1 MASESGSVI
10 IKITGDDTDFKEK
23 VNGLGKTVQSGV
35 GKLGNVAKT
44 AAVAV
49 GGAMVA
55 MGGYAIKVGS
65 DFESAMSNVAA
76 ISGATGDDLQMLED
90 TAREMGATTQ
100 FSATE
105 AANALSYMALAG
117 WDANQSASALP
128 GVLNLAAASGMDLAS
143 ASDMVTDYMSAFGM
157 SCEQSGYFADM
168 LAYAQSNANTTAEL
182 LGESYKNCAA
192 NMAAAGQDVET
203 TTSLLSMMAN
213 QGLKGSEAG
222 TALAAVMRDLTAKM
236 SDGAI
241 KIGDTSVAVQDANGN
256 YRDLTDIL
264 QDVESATNGMGDA
277 EKAAAL
283 SSTFT
288 ADSIKG
294 LNLILNAGVDSAA
307 DFEEQLR
314 KSAGT
319 AEQMADTMNDNLAG
333 AIKSLK
339 SRFEDL
345 GIEIY
350 QSFENPLKNVV
361 GVVTESIGKITSGL
375 KTGSFE
381 GMFDQIGN
389 LAQLGAHQLRAQ
401 APAMAKAASE
411 MITSFTNGLIQ
422 GIPSAMS
429 TLTSTLAT
437 LIPLIAQVLT
447 AAIPQLV
454 SVGGTIVSSLAQSIM
469 TLLPV
474 LTSSA
479 VEMINSL
486 ASGLA
491 QGVPNFL
498 SQALPMLTQFT
509 ESLREN
515 AGLLIDAG
523 LNLILQLAQGIAN
536 SLPTLIEYIPQIVTN
551 IAGIIND
558 NAPTILA
565 TGVQVITTLALGLIQ
580 ALPALIASLP
590 NIILAIVNVFS
601 AFNWIS
607 LGQLIVNGIKNGV
620 ALLGTAL
627 KSAGTAAANAFKA
640 INWAGVGQA
649 AINFIRSAISGAA
662 GLVSSGLRSVGTQA
676 MNAFRSINWASVGRA
691 AINFI
696 KSAITGAASLVA
708 SALRAAA
715 TAGMNAF
722 KSVNWGSVGRQIING
737 IINGIKGAASM
748 LLNSLKNL
756 AKNALDAA
764 KSALGI
770 KSPSRRFRDLV
781 GKFIPLGIAA
791 GVDKYSGTA
800 AEAVSN
806 MSGKLTDAANVS
818 ALNGKLKAAVNAQS
832 LNMTAQ
838 LSGGNTPAP
847 GNQNNPAIVYIT
859 YAPEQKFDEP
869 ITLAQRESMNR
880 RDARRIE
887 RLVKNA

>member
-10 IKITGDDTDFKEK
+10 IKIEGDDTDFKSK
-23 VNGLGKTVQSGV
+23 VNGLGKTAESGV
-35 GKLGNVAKT
+35 SKLGNVVKT
-44 AAVAV
+44 AAVGI

-55 MGGYAIKVGS
+55 IGGYAIKVGS

-76 ISGATGDDLQMLED
+76 ISGATGDDLQMLKD
-90 TAREMGATTQ
+90 TAQEMGATTQ

-128 GVLNLAAASGMDLAS
+128 GVLNLAAASGMELAS

-203 TTSLLSMMAN
+203 TTSLLAMMAN

-236 SDGAI
+236 TDGAI

-294 LNLILNAGVDSAA
+294 LNLILNAGVSNAA
-307 DFEEQLR
+307 DFENQLR
-314 KSAGT
+314 NSGGT
-319 AEQMADTMNDNLAG
+319 AENMANVMNDNLAG
-333 AIKSLK
+333 AMKSLQ
-339 SRFEDL
+339 SRAEAFGIAIYESFSVQLKDAVNAAADALGSLTDAFETGGIEGAFNQL
-345 GIEIY
+345 GI
-350 QSFENPLKNVV
+350 
-361 GVVTESIGKITSGL
+361 
-375 KTGSFE
+375 
-381 GMFDQIGN
+381 
-389 LAQLGAHQLRAQ
+389 LAQQGIQTIIAQ
-401 APAMAKAASE
+401 APAMTQAATQ
-411 MITSFTNGLIQ
+411 MISNF
-422 GIPSAMS
+422 
-429 TLTSTLAT
+429 
-437 LIPLIAQVLT
+437 
-447 AAIPQLV
+447 
-454 SVGGTIVSSLAQSIM
+454 
-469 TLLPV
+469 
-474 LTSSA
+474 
-479 VEMINSL
+479 

-491 QGVPNFL
+491 EGVPNVL
-498 SQALPMLTQFT
+498 AQALPLILQFT

-515 AGLLIDAG
+515 AGTLIDAG

-536 SLPTLIEYIPQIVTN
+536 SLPLLIEYIPQIVTN

-558 NAPTILA
+558 NAPKILA
-565 TGVQVITTLALGLIQ
+565 TGVQILATLTLGIIQ
-580 ALPALIASLP
+580 ALPVLIASLP

-607 LGQLIVNGIKNGV
+607 LGQLIVNGVKAGV
-620 ALLGTAL
+620 SLLGTAL
-627 KSAGTAAANAFKA
+627 KSAGTAAANAFRS

-696 KSAITGAASLVA
+696 KSAITGAAGLVA

-722 KSVNWGSVGRQIING
+722 KSVNWGSVGKHIISG
-737 IINGIKGAASM
+737 IVNGIKGAASA
-748 LLNSLKNL
+748 LFNALAGL
-756 AKNALDAA
+756 AKNALNAA
-764 KSALGI
+764 KNALGI
-770 KSPSRRFRDLV
+770 KSPSRRFRDMV

-791 GVDKYSGTA
+791 GVDKYSNTA
-800 AEAVSN
+800 ANAVSN
-806 MSGKLTDAANVS
+806 MSSKLTDAASVS
-818 ALNGKLKAAVNAQS
+818 ALNNKLKAAVSAQS

-838 LSGGNTPAP
+838 LSGKSDKPSEPSG
-847 GNQNNPAIVYIT
+847 QKIVYIT

-869 ITLAQRESMNR
+869 ITLSQREAMNR

>member
-10 IKITGDDTDFKEK
+10 IKIEGDDTDFKGK
-23 VNGLGKTVQSGV
+23 VNDLGKTAESGV
-35 GKLGNVAKT
+35 SKLGSVVKT
-44 AAVAV
+44 AAVGI

-55 MGGYAIKVGS
+55 VGGYAIKVGS

-76 ISGATGDDLQMLED
+76 ISGATGDDLQMLKD
-90 TAREMGATTQ
+90 TAKEMGATTQ

-117 WDANQSASALP
+117 WDANQSAAALP
-128 GVLNLAAASGMDLAS
+128 GVLNLAAASGMELAS

-203 TTSLLSMMAN
+203 TTSLLAMMAN

-294 LNLILNAGVDSAA
+294 LNLVLNAGVSNAA
-307 DFEEQLR
+307 DFENQLR
-314 KSAGT
+314 NSSGT

-333 AIKSLK
+333 AMKSLQ
-339 SRFEDL
+339 SRAEAFGNAIYESFSVQLKDAVNAAADALGSLTDAFETGGIEGAFNQL
-345 GIEIY
+345 GI
-350 QSFENPLKNVV
+350 
-361 GVVTESIGKITSGL
+361 
-375 KTGSFE
+375 
-381 GMFDQIGN
+381 
-389 LAQLGAHQLRAQ
+389 LAQQGIQTIIAQ
-401 APAMAKAASE
+401 APAMTQAA
-411 MITSFTNGLIQ
+411 
-422 GIPSAMS
+422 A
-429 TLTSTLAT
+429 
-437 LIPLIAQVLT
+437 
-447 AAIPQLV
+447 
-454 SVGGTIVSSLAQSIM
+454 
-469 TLLPV
+469 
-474 LTSSA
+474 
-479 VEMINSL
+479 EMINNF

-491 QGVPNFL
+491 EGIPNVL
-498 SQALPMLTQFT
+498 AQALPLILQFT

-515 AGLLIDAG
+515 AGTLIDAG

-536 SLPTLIEYIPQIVTN
+536 SLPLLIEYIPQIVTN

-558 NAPTILA
+558 NAPKILA
-565 TGVQVITTLALGLIQ
+565 TGVQILATLALGIIQ
-580 ALPALIASLP
+580 ALPVLIASLP

-607 LGQLIVNGIKNGV
+607 LGQLIVNGVKAGV
-620 ALLGTAL
+620 SLLGTAL
-627 KSAGTAAANAFKA
+627 KSAGTAAANAFRS
-640 INWAGVGQA
+640 INWASVGQA
-649 AINFIRSAISGAA
+649 AINFIRSAITGAA

-676 MNAFRSINWASVGRA
+676 MSAFRSINWASVGRA

-696 KSAITGAASLVA
+696 KSAITGAAGLVA

-722 KSVNWGSVGRQIING
+722 KSVNWGSVGRHIISG
-737 IINGIKGAASM
+737 IVNGIKGAASA
-748 LLNSLKNL
+748 LFNALAGL
-756 AKNALDAA
+756 AKNALNAA
-764 KSALGI
+764 KNALGI
-770 KSPSRRFRDLV
+770 KSPSRRFRDMV

-791 GVDKYSGTA
+791 GVDKYSNTA
-800 AEAVSN
+800 ANAVSN
-806 MSGKLTDAANVS
+806 MSSKLTDAANVS
-818 ALNGKLKAAVNAQS
+818 ALNNRLKAAVSAQS

-838 LSGGNTPAP
+838 LSGKSDKPSEPSG
-847 GNQNNPAIVYIT
+847 QQIVYIT

-869 ITLAQRESMNR
+869 ITLSQREAMNR

-887 RLVKNA
+887 RLVKNV

>member
-10 IKITGDDTDFKEK
+10 IKIEGDDTDFKSK
-23 VNGLGKTVQSGV
+23 VNGLGKTAESGV
-35 GKLGNVAKT
+35 SKLGNVVKT
-44 AAVAV
+44 AAVGI

-55 MGGYAIKVGS
+55 IGGYAIKVGS

-76 ISGATGDDLQMLED
+76 ISGATGDDLQMLKD
-90 TAREMGATTQ
+90 TAQEMGATTQ

-128 GVLNLAAASGMDLAS
+128 GVLNLAAASGMELAS

-203 TTSLLSMMAN
+203 TTSLLAMMAN
-213 QGLKGSEAG
+213 QGLRGSEAG

-294 LNLILNAGVDSAA
+294 LNLILNAGVSNAA
-307 DFEEQLR
+307 DFENQLR
-314 KSAGT
+314 NSGGT
-319 AEQMADTMNDNLAG
+319 AENMANVMNDNLAG
-333 AIKSLK
+333 AMKSLQ
-339 SRFEDL
+339 SRAETFGNAIYESFSVQLKDAVNAAADALGSLTDAFETGGIEGAFNQL
-345 GIEIY
+345 GI
-350 QSFENPLKNVV
+350 
-361 GVVTESIGKITSGL
+361 
-375 KTGSFE
+375 
-381 GMFDQIGN
+381 
-389 LAQLGAHQLRAQ
+389 LAQQGIQTIIAQ
-401 APAMAKAASE
+401 APAMTQAA
-411 MITSFTNGLIQ
+411 
-422 GIPSAMS
+422 
-429 TLTSTLAT
+429 
-437 LIPLIAQVLT
+437 AQ
-447 AAIPQLV
+447 
-454 SVGGTIVSSLAQSIM
+454 
-469 TLLPV
+469 
-474 LTSSA
+474 
-479 VEMINSL
+479 MINNF

-491 QGVPNFL
+491 EGVPNVL
-498 SQALPMLTQFT
+498 AQALPLILQFT

-515 AGLLIDAG
+515 AGTLIDAG

-536 SLPTLIEYIPQIVTN
+536 SLPLLIEYIPQIITN

-558 NAPTILA
+558 NAPKILA
-565 TGVQVITTLALGLIQ
+565 TGVQILATLALGIIQ
-580 ALPALIASLP
+580 ALPVLIASIP

-607 LGQLIVNGIKNGV
+607 LGQLIVNGVKAGV
-620 ALLGTAL
+620 SLLGTAL
-627 KSAGTAAANAFKA
+627 KSAGTAAANAFRS

-722 KSVNWGSVGRQIING
+722 KSVNWGSVGKHIISGIVNG
-737 IINGIKGAASM
+737 IRGAASA
-748 LLNSLKNL
+748 LFNALAGL
-756 AKNALDAA
+756 AKNALNAA
-764 KSALGI
+764 KNALGI
-770 KSPSRRFRDLV
+770 KSPSRRFRDMV

-838 LSGGNTPAP
+838 LSGSNTPAP
-847 GNQNNPAIVYIT
+847 SNGKNGPTVVYIT
-859 YAPEQKFDEP
+859 YAPEQNFDEP
-869 ITLAQRESMNR
+869 ITLAERESMNK

-887 RLVKNA
+887 RLVKSNA

>member
-10 IKITGDDTDFKEK
+10 IKIEGDDTDFKSK
-23 VNGLGKTVQSGV
+23 VNGLGKTAESGV
-35 GKLGNVAKT
+35 SKLGNVVKT
-44 AAVAV
+44 AAVGI

-55 MGGYAIKVGS
+55 IGGYAIKVGS

-76 ISGATGDDLQMLED
+76 ISGATGDDLQMLKD
-90 TAREMGATTQ
+90 TAQEMGATTQ

-128 GVLNLAAASGMDLAS
+128 GVLNLAAASGMELAS

-203 TTSLLSMMAN
+203 TTSLLAMMAN

-294 LNLILNAGVDSAA
+294 LNLILNAGVSNTA
-307 DFEEQLR
+307 DFENQLR
-314 KSAGT
+314 NSGGT
-319 AEQMADTMNDNLAG
+319 AENMANVMNDNLAG
-333 AIKSLK
+333 AMKSLQ
-339 SRFEDL
+339 SRAETFGNAIYESFSVQLKDAVNTAADALGSLTDAFKTGGIEGAFNQL
-345 GIEIY
+345 GI
-350 QSFENPLKNVV
+350 
-361 GVVTESIGKITSGL
+361 
-375 KTGSFE
+375 
-381 GMFDQIGN
+381 
-389 LAQLGAHQLRAQ
+389 LAQQGIQTIIAQ
-401 APAMAKAASE
+401 APAMTQAA
-411 MITSFTNGLIQ
+411 
-422 GIPSAMS
+422 
-429 TLTSTLAT
+429 
-437 LIPLIAQVLT
+437 AQ
-447 AAIPQLV
+447 
-454 SVGGTIVSSLAQSIM
+454 
-469 TLLPV
+469 
-474 LTSSA
+474 
-479 VEMINSL
+479 MINNF

-491 QGVPNFL
+491 EGIPNVL
-498 SQALPMLTQFT
+498 AQALPLILQFT

-515 AGLLIDAG
+515 AGTLIDAG

-536 SLPTLIEYIPQIVTN
+536 SLPLLIEYIPQIVTN

-558 NAPTILA
+558 NAPKILA
-565 TGVQVITTLALGLIQ
+565 TGVQILATLALGIIQ
-580 ALPALIASLP
+580 ALPVLIASLP

-607 LGQLIVNGIKNGV
+607 LGQLIVNGVKAGV
-620 ALLGTAL
+620 SLLGTAL
-627 KSAGTAAANAFKA
+627 KSAGTAAANAFRS
-640 INWAGVGQA
+640 INWASVGQA
-649 AINFIRSAISGAA
+649 AINFIKSAISGAA

-722 KSVNWGSVGRQIING
+722 KSVNWGSVGKHIISG
-737 IINGIKGAASM
+737 IVNGIKGAASA
-748 LLNSLKNL
+748 LFNALAGL
-756 AKNALDAA
+756 AKNALNAA
-764 KSALGI
+764 KNALGI
-770 KSPSRRFRDLV
+770 KSPSRRFRDMV

-791 GVDKYSGTA
+791 GVDKYSNTA
-800 AEAVSN
+800 ANAVSN
-806 MSGKLTDAANVS
+806 MSSKLTDAASVS
-818 ALNGKLKAAVNAQS
+818 ALNNKLKAAVSAQS

-838 LSGGNTPAP
+838 LSGKSDKPSEPSG
-847 GNQNNPAIVYIT
+847 QKIVYIT

-869 ITLAQRESMNR
+869 ITLSQREAMNR

>member
-10 IKITGDDTDFKEK
+10 IKIEGDDTDFKSK
-23 VNGLGKTVQSGV
+23 VNGLGKTAESGV
-35 GKLGNVAKT
+35 SKLGNVVKT
-44 AAVAV
+44 AAVGI

-55 MGGYAIKVGS
+55 IGGYAIKVGS
-65 DFESAMSNVAA
+65 DFESAMSNVAT
-76 ISGATGDDLQMLED
+76 ISGATGDDLQMLKD
-90 TAREMGATTQ
+90 TAQEMGATTQ

-128 GVLNLAAASGMDLAS
+128 GVLNLAAASGMELAS

-203 TTSLLSMMAN
+203 TTSLLAMMAN

-236 SDGAI
+236 TDGAI

-294 LNLILNAGVDSAA
+294 LNLILNAGVSNAA
-307 DFEEQLR
+307 DFENQLR
-314 KSAGT
+314 NSGGT
-319 AEQMADTMNDNLAG
+319 AENMANAMNDNLAG
-333 AIKSLK
+333 AMKSLQ
-339 SRFEDL
+339 SRAETFGNAIYESFSVQLKDAVNAAADALGSLTDAFETGGIKGAFNQL
-345 GIEIY
+345 GI
-350 QSFENPLKNVV
+350 
-361 GVVTESIGKITSGL
+361 
-375 KTGSFE
+375 
-381 GMFDQIGN
+381 
-389 LAQLGAHQLRAQ
+389 LAQQGIQTIIAQ
-401 APAMAKAASE
+401 APAMTQAA
-411 MITSFTNGLIQ
+411 
-422 GIPSAMS
+422 
-429 TLTSTLAT
+429 
-437 LIPLIAQVLT
+437 AQ
-447 AAIPQLV
+447 
-454 SVGGTIVSSLAQSIM
+454 
-469 TLLPV
+469 
-474 LTSSA
+474 
-479 VEMINSL
+479 MINNF

-491 QGVPNFL
+491 EGVPNVL
-498 SQALPMLTQFT
+498 AQALPLILQFT

-515 AGLLIDAG
+515 AGTLIDAG

-536 SLPTLIEYIPQIVTN
+536 SLPLLIEYIPQIVTN

-558 NAPTILA
+558 NAPKILA
-565 TGVQVITTLALGLIQ
+565 TGVQILATLALGIIQ
-580 ALPALIASLP
+580 ALPVLIASLP

-607 LGQLIVNGIKNGV
+607 LGQLIVTGV
-620 ALLGTAL
+620 KAGVSLLGTAL
-627 KSAGTAAANAFKA
+627 KSAGTAAANAFRS
-640 INWAGVGQA
+640 INWASVGQA
-649 AINFIRSAISGAA
+649 AINFIKSAISGAA

-722 KSVNWGSVGRQIING
+722 KSVNWGSVGKHIISG
-737 IINGIKGAASM
+737 IVNGIKGAASA
-748 LLNSLKNL
+748 LFNALAGL
-756 AKNALDAA
+756 AKNALNAA
-764 KSALGI
+764 KNALGI
-770 KSPSRRFRDLV
+770 KSPSRRFRDMV

-791 GVDKYSGTA
+791 GVDKYSNTA
-800 AEAVSN
+800 ANAVSN
-806 MSGKLTDAANVS
+806 MSSKLTDAASVS
-818 ALNGKLKAAVNAQS
+818 ALNNKLKAAVSAQS

-838 LSGGNTPAP
+838 LSGKSDKPSEPSG
-847 GNQNNPAIVYIT
+847 QKIVYIT

-869 ITLAQRESMNR
+869 ITLSQREAMNH

>member
-10 IKITGDDTDFKEK
+10 IKIEGDDTDFKSK
-23 VNGLGKTVQSGV
+23 VNGLGKTAESGV
-35 GKLGNVAKT
+35 SKLGNVVKT
-44 AAVAV
+44 AAVGI

-55 MGGYAIKVGS
+55 IGGYAIKVGS

-76 ISGATGDDLQMLED
+76 ISGATGDDLQMLKD
-90 TAREMGATTQ
+90 TAQEMGATTQ

-128 GVLNLAAASGMDLAS
+128 GVLNLAAASGMELAS

-203 TTSLLSMMAN
+203 TTSLLAMMAN

-236 SDGAI
+236 TDGAI

-294 LNLILNAGVDSAA
+294 LNLILNAGVSNAA
-307 DFEEQLR
+307 DFENQLR
-314 KSAGT
+314 NSGGT
-319 AEQMADTMNDNLAG
+319 AENMANVMNDNLAG
-333 AIKSLK
+333 AMKSLQ
-339 SRFEDL
+339 SRAEACGIAIYESFSVQLKDAVNAAADALGSLTDAFETGGIEGAFNQL
-345 GIEIY
+345 GI
-350 QSFENPLKNVV
+350 
-361 GVVTESIGKITSGL
+361 
-375 KTGSFE
+375 
-381 GMFDQIGN
+381 
-389 LAQLGAHQLRAQ
+389 LAQQGIQTIIAQ
-401 APAMAKAASE
+401 APAMTQAATQ
-411 MITSFTNGLIQ
+411 MISNF
-422 GIPSAMS
+422 
-429 TLTSTLAT
+429 
-437 LIPLIAQVLT
+437 
-447 AAIPQLV
+447 
-454 SVGGTIVSSLAQSIM
+454 
-469 TLLPV
+469 
-474 LTSSA
+474 
-479 VEMINSL
+479 

-491 QGVPNFL
+491 EGVPNVL
-498 SQALPMLTQFT
+498 AQALPLILQFT

-515 AGLLIDAG
+515 AGTLIDAG

-536 SLPTLIEYIPQIVTN
+536 SLPLLIEYIPQIVTN

-558 NAPTILA
+558 NAPKILA
-565 TGVQVITTLALGLIQ
+565 TGVQILATLTLGIIQ
-580 ALPALIASLP
+580 ALPVLIASLP

-607 LGQLIVNGIKNGV
+607 LGQLIVKGV
-620 ALLGTAL
+620 KAGVSLLGTAL
-627 KSAGTAAANAFKA
+627 KSAGTAAANAFRS

-696 KSAITGAASLVA
+696 KSAITGAAGLVA

-722 KSVNWGSVGRQIING
+722 KSVNWGSVGKHIISG
-737 IINGIKGAASM
+737 IVNGIKGAASA
-748 LLNSLKNL
+748 LFNALAGL
-756 AKNALDAA
+756 AKNALNAA
-764 KSALGI
+764 KNALGI
-770 KSPSRRFRDLV
+770 KSPSRRFRDMV

-791 GVDKYSGTA
+791 GVDKYSNTA
-800 AEAVSN
+800 ANAVSN
-806 MSGKLTDAANVS
+806 MSSKLTDAASVS
-818 ALNGKLKAAVNAQS
+818 ALNNKLKAAVSAQS

-838 LSGGNTPAP
+838 LSGKSDKPSEPSG
-847 GNQNNPAIVYIT
+847 QKIVYIT

-869 ITLAQRESMNR
+869 ITLSQREAMNR

>member
-10 IKITGDDTDFKEK
+10 IKIEGDDTDFKGK
-23 VNGLGKTVQSGV
+23 VKDLGKAAESGV
-35 GKLGNVAKT
+35 SKLGSVVKT
-44 AAVAV
+44 AAVGI

-55 MGGYAIKVGS
+55 IGGYAIKVGS

-76 ISGATGDDLQMLED
+76 VSGATGDDLQMLKD
-90 TAREMGATTQ
+90 TAQEMGATTQ

-117 WDANQSASALP
+117 WDANQSAAALP
-128 GVLNLAAASGMDLAS
+128 GVLNLAAASGMELAS

-203 TTSLLSMMAN
+203 TTSLLAMMAN

-294 LNLILNAGVDSAA
+294 LNLILNAGVSNAA
-307 DFEEQLR
+307 DFENQLR
-314 KSAGT
+314 NSVGT
-319 AEQMADTMNDNLAG
+319 AENMANVMNDNLAG
-333 AIKSLK
+333 AMKSLQ
-339 SRFEDL
+339 SRAEAL
-345 GIEIY
+345 GIAIY
-350 QSFENPLKNVV
+350 ESFSVQLKDAVNAAADALSSL
-361 GVVTESIGKITSGL
+361 TDAFE
-375 KTGSFE
+375 TGGIE
-381 GMFDQIGN
+381 GAFNQLGM
-389 LAQLGAHQLRAQ
+389 LAQQGIQTIIAQ
-401 APAMAKAASE
+401 APAMTQAA
-411 MITSFTNGLIQ
+411 
-422 GIPSAMS
+422 
-429 TLTSTLAT
+429 
-437 LIPLIAQVLT
+437 AQ
-447 AAIPQLV
+447 
-454 SVGGTIVSSLAQSIM
+454 
-469 TLLPV
+469 
-474 LTSSA
+474 
-479 VEMINSL
+479 MINNF

-491 QGVPNFL
+491 EGIPNVL
-498 SQALPMLTQFT
+498 AQALPLILQFT

-515 AGLLIDAG
+515 AGTLIDAG

-536 SLPTLIEYIPQIVTN
+536 SLPLLIEYIPQIITN

-558 NAPTILA
+558 NAPKILA
-565 TGVQVITTLALGLIQ
+565 TGVQILATLALGIIQ
-580 ALPALIASLP
+580 ALPVLIASLP

-607 LGQLIVNGIKNGV
+607 LGQLIVNGVKAGV
-620 ALLGTAL
+620 SLLGTAL
-627 KSAGTAAANAFKA
+627 KSAGTAAANAFRS
-640 INWAGVGQA
+640 INWASVGQA

-676 MNAFRSINWASVGRA
+676 MSAFRSINWASVGRA

-696 KSAITGAASLVA
+696 KSAITGAAGLVA

-722 KSVNWGSVGRQIING
+722 KSVNWGSVGKHIIGG
-737 IINGIKGAASM
+737 IVSGIKGAASA
-748 LLNSLKNL
+748 LFNALAGL
-756 AKNALDAA
+756 AKNALNAA
-764 KSALGI
+764 KNALGI

-791 GVDKYSGTA
+791 GVDKYSNTA
-800 AEAVSN
+800 ADAVAS
-806 MSGKLTDAANVS
+806 MSSKLTDAANVS
-818 ALNGKLKAAVNAQS
+818 ALNNKLKAAVSAQS

-838 LSGGNTPAP
+838 LSGKSDKPSEPSG
-847 GNQNNPAIVYIT
+847 QKIVYIT

-869 ITLAQRESMNR
+869 ITLSQREAMNR

-887 RLVKNA
+887 RLLKNA

>member
-10 IKITGDDTDFKEK
+10 IKIEGDDTDFKSK
-23 VNGLGKTVQSGV
+23 VNGLGKTAESGV
-35 GKLGNVAKT
+35 SKLGNVVKT
-44 AAVAV
+44 AAVGI

-55 MGGYAIKVGS
+55 IGGYAIKVGS

-76 ISGATGDDLQMLED
+76 ISGATGDDLQMLKD
-90 TAREMGATTQ
+90 TAQEMGATTQ

-128 GVLNLAAASGMDLAS
+128 GVLNLAAASGMELAS

-203 TTSLLSMMAN
+203 TTSLLAMMAN

-294 LNLILNAGVDSAA
+294 LNLILNAGVSNAA
-307 DFEEQLR
+307 DFENQLR
-314 KSAGT
+314 NSGGT
-319 AEQMADTMNDNLAG
+319 AENMANVMNDNLAG
-333 AIKSLK
+333 AMKSLQ
-339 SRFEDL
+339 SRAEAFGIAIYESFSVQLKDAVNAAADALGSLTDAFETGGIEGAFNQL
-345 GIEIY
+345 GI
-350 QSFENPLKNVV
+350 
-361 GVVTESIGKITSGL
+361 
-375 KTGSFE
+375 
-381 GMFDQIGN
+381 
-389 LAQLGAHQLRAQ
+389 LAQQGIQTIIAQ
-401 APAMAKAASE
+401 APAMTQAATQ
-411 MITSFTNGLIQ
+411 MISNF
-422 GIPSAMS
+422 
-429 TLTSTLAT
+429 
-437 LIPLIAQVLT
+437 
-447 AAIPQLV
+447 
-454 SVGGTIVSSLAQSIM
+454 
-469 TLLPV
+469 
-474 LTSSA
+474 
-479 VEMINSL
+479 

-491 QGVPNFL
+491 EGVPNVL
-498 SQALPMLTQFT
+498 AQALPLILQFT

-515 AGLLIDAG
+515 AGTLIDAG

-536 SLPTLIEYIPQIVTN
+536 SLPLLIEYIPQIVTN

-558 NAPTILA
+558 NAPKILA
-565 TGVQVITTLALGLIQ
+565 TGVQILATLTLGIIQ
-580 ALPALIASLP
+580 ALPVLIASLP

-607 LGQLIVNGIKNGV
+607 LGQLIVKGV
-620 ALLGTAL
+620 KAGVSLLGTAL
-627 KSAGTAAANAFKA
+627 KSAGTAAANAFRS

-696 KSAITGAASLVA
+696 KSAITGAAGLVA

-722 KSVNWGSVGRQIING
+722 KSVNWGSVGKHIISG
-737 IINGIKGAASM
+737 IVNGIKGAASA
-748 LLNSLKNL
+748 LFNALAGL
-756 AKNALDAA
+756 AKNALNAA
-764 KSALGI
+764 KNALGI
-770 KSPSRRFRDLV
+770 KSPSRRFRDMV

-791 GVDKYSGTA
+791 GVDKYSNTA
-800 AEAVSN
+800 ANAVSN
-806 MSGKLTDAANVS
+806 MSSKLTDAASVS
-818 ALNGKLKAAVNAQS
+818 ALNNKLKAAVSAQS

-838 LSGGNTPAP
+838 LSGKSDKPSEPSG
-847 GNQNNPAIVYIT
+847 QKIVYIT

-869 ITLAQRESMNR
+869 ITLSQREAMNH

>member
-10 IKITGDDTDFKEK
+10 IKIEGDDTDFKSK
-23 VNGLGKTVQSGV
+23 VNGLGKTAESGV
-35 GKLGNVAKT
+35 SKLGNVVKT
-44 AAVAV
+44 AAVGI

-55 MGGYAIKVGS
+55 IGGYAIKVGS

-76 ISGATGDDLQMLED
+76 ISGATGDDLQMLKD
-90 TAREMGATTQ
+90 TAQEMGATTQ

-128 GVLNLAAASGMDLAS
+128 GVLNLAAASGMELAS

-203 TTSLLSMMAN
+203 TTSLLAMMAN

-294 LNLILNAGVDSAA
+294 LNLILNAGVSNAA
-307 DFEEQLR
+307 DFENQLR
-314 KSAGT
+314 NSGGT
-319 AEQMADTMNDNLAG
+319 AENMANVMNDNLAG
-333 AIKSLK
+333 AMKSLQ
-339 SRFEDL
+339 SRAEAFGIAIYESFSVQLKDAVNAAADALGSLTDAFETGGIEGAFNQL
-345 GIEIY
+345 GI
-350 QSFENPLKNVV
+350 
-361 GVVTESIGKITSGL
+361 
-375 KTGSFE
+375 
-381 GMFDQIGN
+381 
-389 LAQLGAHQLRAQ
+389 LAQQGIQTIIAQ
-401 APAMAKAASE
+401 APAMTQAATQ
-411 MITSFTNGLIQ
+411 MISNF
-422 GIPSAMS
+422 
-429 TLTSTLAT
+429 
-437 LIPLIAQVLT
+437 
-447 AAIPQLV
+447 
-454 SVGGTIVSSLAQSIM
+454 
-469 TLLPV
+469 
-474 LTSSA
+474 
-479 VEMINSL
+479 

-491 QGVPNFL
+491 EGVPNVL
-498 SQALPMLTQFT
+498 AQALPLILQFT

-515 AGLLIDAG
+515 AGTLIDAG

-536 SLPTLIEYIPQIVTN
+536 SLPLLIEYIPQIVTN

-558 NAPTILA
+558 NAPKILA
-565 TGVQVITTLALGLIQ
+565 TGVQILATLTLGIIQ
-580 ALPALIASLP
+580 ALPVLIASLP

-607 LGQLIVNGIKNGV
+607 LGQLIVKGV
-620 ALLGTAL
+620 KAGVSLLGTAL
-627 KSAGTAAANAFKA
+627 KSAGTAAANAFRS
-640 INWAGVGQA
+640 INWASVGQA
-649 AINFIRSAISGAA
+649 AINFIKSAISGAA

-722 KSVNWGSVGRQIING
+722 KSLNWGSVGKHIISG
-737 IINGIKGAASM
+737 IVNGIKGAASA
-748 LLNSLKNL
+748 LFNALAGL
-756 AKNALDAA
+756 AKNALNAA
-764 KSALGI
+764 KNALGI
-770 KSPSRRFRDLV
+770 KSPSRRFRDMV

-791 GVDKYSGTA
+791 GVDKYSNTA
-800 AEAVSN
+800 ANAVSN
-806 MSGKLTDAANVS
+806 MSSKLTDAASVS
-818 ALNGKLKAAVNAQS
+818 ALNNKLKAAVSAQS

-838 LSGGNTPAP
+838 LSGKSDKPSEPSG
-847 GNQNNPAIVYIT
+847 QKIVYIT

-869 ITLAQRESMNR
+869 ITLSQREAMNR

>member
-10 IKITGDDTDFKEK
+10 IKIEGDDTDFKSK
-23 VNGLGKTVQSGV
+23 VNGLGKTAESGV
-35 GKLGNVAKT
+35 SKLGNVVKT
-44 AAVAV
+44 AAVGI

-55 MGGYAIKVGS
+55 IGGYAIKVGS

-76 ISGATGDDLQMLED
+76 ISGATGDDLQMLKD
-90 TAREMGATTQ
+90 TAQEMGATTQ

-128 GVLNLAAASGMDLAS
+128 GVLNLAAASGMELAS

-203 TTSLLSMMAN
+203 TTSLLAMMVN

-294 LNLILNAGVDSAA
+294 LNLILNAGVSNAA
-307 DFEEQLR
+307 DFENQLR
-314 KSAGT
+314 NSGGT
-319 AEQMADTMNDNLAG
+319 AENMANVMNDNLAG
-333 AIKSLK
+333 AMKSLQ
-339 SRFEDL
+339 SRAETFGNAIYESFSVQLKDAVNAAADALGSLTDAFETGGIEGAFNQL
-345 GIEIY
+345 GI
-350 QSFENPLKNVV
+350 
-361 GVVTESIGKITSGL
+361 
-375 KTGSFE
+375 
-381 GMFDQIGN
+381 
-389 LAQLGAHQLRAQ
+389 LAQQGIQTIIAQ
-401 APAMAKAASE
+401 APAMTQAA
-411 MITSFTNGLIQ
+411 
-422 GIPSAMS
+422 
-429 TLTSTLAT
+429 
-437 LIPLIAQVLT
+437 AQ
-447 AAIPQLV
+447 
-454 SVGGTIVSSLAQSIM
+454 
-469 TLLPV
+469 
-474 LTSSA
+474 
-479 VEMINSL
+479 MINNF

-491 QGVPNFL
+491 EGVPNVL
-498 SQALPMLTQFT
+498 AQALPLILQFT

-515 AGLLIDAG
+515 AGTLIDAG

-536 SLPTLIEYIPQIVTN
+536 SLPLLIEYIPQIITN

-558 NAPTILA
+558 NAPKILA
-565 TGVQVITTLALGLIQ
+565 TGVQILATLALGIIQ
-580 ALPALIASLP
+580 ALPVLIASIP

-607 LGQLIVNGIKNGV
+607 LGQLIVKGV
-620 ALLGTAL
+620 KAGVSLLGTAL
-627 KSAGTAAANAFKA
+627 KSAGTAAANAFRS

-696 KSAITGAASLVA
+696 KSAITGAAGLVA

-722 KSVNWGSVGRQIING
+722 KSVNWGSVGKHIISG
-737 IINGIKGAASM
+737 IVNGIKGAASA
-748 LLNSLKNL
+748 LFNALAGL
-756 AKNALDAA
+756 AKNALNAA
-764 KSALGI
+764 KNALGI

-869 ITLAQRESMNR
+869 ITLAQREIMNR
-880 RDARRIE
+880 RDARRID

>member
-10 IKITGDDTDFKEK
+10 IKIEGDDTDFKGK
-23 VNGLGKTVQSGV
+23 VNGLGKAAESGV
-35 GKLGNVAKT
+35 SKLGNVVKT
-44 AAVAV
+44 AAVGI

-55 MGGYAIKVGS
+55 IGGYAIKVGS

-76 ISGATGDDLQMLED
+76 ISGATGDDLQMLKD
-90 TAREMGATTQ
+90 TAKEMGATTQ

-117 WDANQSASALP
+117 WDANQSAAALP
-128 GVLNLAAASGMDLAS
+128 GVLNLAAASGMELAS

-203 TTSLLSMMAN
+203 TTSLLAMMAN

-294 LNLILNAGVDSAA
+294 LNLILNAGVSNAA
-307 DFEEQLR
+307 DFENQLR
-314 KSAGT
+314 NSGGT
-319 AEQMADTMNDNLAG
+319 AENMANVMNDNLAG
-333 AIKSLK
+333 AMKSLQ
-339 SRFEDL
+339 SRAEAFGIAVYESFSVQLKDAVNAAADALGSLTDAFETGGIEGAFNQL
-345 GIEIY
+345 GI
-350 QSFENPLKNVV
+350 
-361 GVVTESIGKITSGL
+361 
-375 KTGSFE
+375 
-381 GMFDQIGN
+381 
-389 LAQLGAHQLRAQ
+389 LAQQGIQTIIAQ
-401 APAMAKAASE
+401 APAMTQAA
-411 MITSFTNGLIQ
+411 
-422 GIPSAMS
+422 
-429 TLTSTLAT
+429 
-437 LIPLIAQVLT
+437 AQ
-447 AAIPQLV
+447 
-454 SVGGTIVSSLAQSIM
+454 
-469 TLLPV
+469 
-474 LTSSA
+474 
-479 VEMINSL
+479 MINNF

-491 QGVPNFL
+491 EGVPNVL
-498 SQALPMLTQFT
+498 AQALPLILQFT

-515 AGLLIDAG
+515 AGTLIDAG

-536 SLPTLIEYIPQIVTN
+536 SLPTLIEYIPQIITN

-558 NAPTILA
+558 NAPAILA

-580 ALPALIASLP
+580 ALPVLIASLP

-607 LGQLIVNGIKNGV
+607 LGQLIVNGVKAGV
-620 ALLGTAL
+620 SLLGTAL
-627 KSAGTAAANAFKA
+627 KSAGTAAANAFRS
-640 INWAGVGQA
+640 INWASVGQA
-649 AINFIRSAISGAA
+649 AINFIKSAISGAA

-722 KSVNWGSVGRQIING
+722 KSVNWGSVGKHIISG
-737 IINGIKGAASM
+737 IVNGIKGAASA
-748 LLNSLKNL
+748 LFNALAGL
-756 AKNALDAA
+756 AKNALNAA
-764 KSALGI
+764 KNALGI
-770 KSPSRRFRDLV
+770 KSPSRRFRDMV

-791 GVDKYSGTA
+791 GVDKYSNTA
-800 AEAVSN
+800 ADAVAS
-806 MSGKLTDAANVS
+806 MSSKLTDAANVS
-818 ALNGKLKAAVNAQS
+818 ALNNKLKAAVSAQS

-838 LSGGNTPAP
+838 LSGKSDKPSEPSG
-847 GNQNNPAIVYIT
+847 QQIVYIT

-869 ITLAQRESMNR
+869 ITLSQREAMNR

-887 RLVKNA
+887 RLLKNA

>member
-10 IKITGDDTDFKEK
+10 IKIEGDDTDFKSK
-23 VNGLGKTVQSGV
+23 VNGLGKTAESGV
-35 GKLGNVAKT
+35 SKLGNVVKT
-44 AAVAV
+44 AAVGI

-55 MGGYAIKVGS
+55 IGGYAIKVGS

-76 ISGATGDDLQMLED
+76 ISGATGDDLQMLKD
-90 TAREMGATTQ
+90 TAQEMGATTQ

-128 GVLNLAAASGMDLAS
+128 GVLNLAAASGMELAS
-143 ASDMVTDYMSAFGM
+143 ASDMVTDYISAFGM

-203 TTSLLSMMAN
+203 TTSLLAMMAN

-294 LNLILNAGVDSAA
+294 LNLILNAGVSNAA
-307 DFEEQLR
+307 DFENQLR
-314 KSAGT
+314 NSGGT
-319 AEQMADTMNDNLAG
+319 AENMANVMNDNLAG
-333 AIKSLK
+333 AMKSLQ
-339 SRFEDL
+339 SRAEAFGIAIYESFSVQLKDAVNAAADALGSLTDAFETGGIEGAFNQL
-345 GIEIY
+345 GI
-350 QSFENPLKNVV
+350 
-361 GVVTESIGKITSGL
+361 
-375 KTGSFE
+375 
-381 GMFDQIGN
+381 
-389 LAQLGAHQLRAQ
+389 LAQQGIQTIIAQ
-401 APAMAKAASE
+401 APAMTQAATQ
-411 MITSFTNGLIQ
+411 MISNF
-422 GIPSAMS
+422 
-429 TLTSTLAT
+429 
-437 LIPLIAQVLT
+437 
-447 AAIPQLV
+447 
-454 SVGGTIVSSLAQSIM
+454 
-469 TLLPV
+469 
-474 LTSSA
+474 
-479 VEMINSL
+479 

-491 QGVPNFL
+491 EGVPNVL
-498 SQALPMLTQFT
+498 AQALPLILQFT

-515 AGLLIDAG
+515 AGTLIDAG

-536 SLPTLIEYIPQIVTN
+536 SLPLLIEYIPQIVTN

-558 NAPTILA
+558 NAPKILA
-565 TGVQVITTLALGLIQ
+565 TGVQILATLTLGIIQ
-580 ALPALIASLP
+580 ALPVLIASLP

-607 LGQLIVNGIKNGV
+607 LGQLIVNGVKAGV
-620 ALLGTAL
+620 SLLGTAL
-627 KSAGTAAANAFKA
+627 KSAGTAAANAFRS
-640 INWAGVGQA
+640 INWASVGQA

-662 GLVSSGLRSVGTQA
+662 GLVSGGLRSVGTQA

-722 KSVNWGSVGRQIING
+722 KSVNWGSVGKHIISG
-737 IINGIKGAASM
+737 IVNGIKGAASA
-748 LLNSLKNL
+748 LFNALAGL
-756 AKNALDAA
+756 AKNALNAA
-764 KSALGI
+764 KNALGI
-770 KSPSRRFRDLV
+770 KSPSRRFRDMV

-791 GVDKYSGTA
+791 GVDKYSNTA
-800 AEAVSN
+800 ANAVSN
-806 MSGKLTDAANVS
+806 MSSKLTDAASVS
-818 ALNGKLKAAVNAQS
+818 ALNNKLKAAVSAQS

-838 LSGGNTPAP
+838 LSGKSDKPSEPSG
-847 GNQNNPAIVYIT
+847 QKIVYIT

-869 ITLAQRESMNR
+869 ITLSQREAMNR

>member
-10 IKITGDDTDFKEK
+10 IKIEGDDTDFKSK
-23 VNGLGKTVQSGV
+23 VNGLGKTAESGV
-35 GKLGNVAKT
+35 SKLGNVVKT
-44 AAVAV
+44 AAVGI

-55 MGGYAIKVGS
+55 IGGYAIKVGS

-76 ISGATGDDLQMLED
+76 ISGATGDDLQMLKD
-90 TAREMGATTQ
+90 TAQEMGATTQ

-128 GVLNLAAASGMDLAS
+128 GVLNLAAASGMELAS

-203 TTSLLSMMAN
+203 TTSLLAMMAN

-236 SDGAI
+236 TDGAI

-294 LNLILNAGVDSAA
+294 LNLILNAGVSNAA
-307 DFEEQLR
+307 DFENQLR
-314 KSAGT
+314 NSGGT
-319 AEQMADTMNDNLAG
+319 AENMANVMNDNLAG
-333 AIKSLK
+333 AMKSLQ
-339 SRFEDL
+339 SRAETFGNAIYESFSVQLKDAVNAAADALGSLTDAFETGGIEGAFNQL
-345 GIEIY
+345 GI
-350 QSFENPLKNVV
+350 
-361 GVVTESIGKITSGL
+361 
-375 KTGSFE
+375 
-381 GMFDQIGN
+381 
-389 LAQLGAHQLRAQ
+389 LAQQGIQTIIAQ
-401 APAMAKAASE
+401 APAMTQAA
-411 MITSFTNGLIQ
+411 
-422 GIPSAMS
+422 
-429 TLTSTLAT
+429 
-437 LIPLIAQVLT
+437 AQ
-447 AAIPQLV
+447 
-454 SVGGTIVSSLAQSIM
+454 
-469 TLLPV
+469 
-474 LTSSA
+474 
-479 VEMINSL
+479 MINNF

-491 QGVPNFL
+491 EGVPNVL
-498 SQALPMLTQFT
+498 AQALPLILQFT

-515 AGLLIDAG
+515 AGTLIDAG

-536 SLPTLIEYIPQIVTN
+536 SLPLLIEYIPQIITN

-558 NAPTILA
+558 NAPKILA
-565 TGVQVITTLALGLIQ
+565 TGVQILATLALGIIQ
-580 ALPALIASLP
+580 ALPVLIASLP

-607 LGQLIVNGIKNGV
+607 LGQLIVNGVKAGV
-620 ALLGTAL
+620 SLLGTAL
-627 KSAGTAAANAFKA
+627 KSAGTAAANAFRS
-640 INWAGVGQA
+640 INWASVGQA

-662 GLVSSGLRSVGTQA
+662 GLVSGGLRSVGTQA

-722 KSVNWGSVGRQIING
+722 KSVNWGSVGKHIISG
-737 IINGIKGAASM
+737 IVNGIKGAASA
-748 LLNSLKNL
+748 LFNALAGL
-756 AKNALDAA
+756 AKNALNAA
-764 KSALGI
+764 KNALGI
-770 KSPSRRFRDLV
+770 KSPSRRFRDMV

-791 GVDKYSGTA
+791 GVDKYSNTA
-800 AEAVSN
+800 ANAVSN
-806 MSGKLTDAANVS
+806 MSSKLTDAASVS
-818 ALNGKLKAAVNAQS
+818 ALNNKLKAAVSAQS

-838 LSGGNTPAP
+838 LSGKSDKPSEPSG
-847 GNQNNPAIVYIT
+847 QKIVYIT

-869 ITLAQRESMNR
+869 ITLSQREAMNR

>member
-10 IKITGDDTDFKEK
+10 IKIEGDDTDFKSK
-23 VNGLGKTVQSGV
+23 VNGLGKTAESGV
-35 GKLGNVAKT
+35 SKLGNAVKT
-44 AAVAV
+44 AAVGI

-55 MGGYAIKVGS
+55 IGGYAIKVGS

-76 ISGATGDDLQMLED
+76 ISGATGDDLQMLKD
-90 TAREMGATTQ
+90 TAQEMGATTQ

-128 GVLNLAAASGMDLAS
+128 GVLNLAAASGMELAS

-203 TTSLLSMMAN
+203 TTSLLAMMAN

-294 LNLILNAGVDSAA
+294 LNLILNAGVSNAA
-307 DFEEQLR
+307 DFENQLR
-314 KSAGT
+314 NSGGT
-319 AEQMADTMNDNLAG
+319 AENMANVMNDNLAG
-333 AIKSLK
+333 AMKSLQ
-339 SRFEDL
+339 SRAETFGNAIYESFSVQLKDAVNTAADALGSLTDAFETGGIEGAFNQL
-345 GIEIY
+345 GI
-350 QSFENPLKNVV
+350 
-361 GVVTESIGKITSGL
+361 
-375 KTGSFE
+375 
-381 GMFDQIGN
+381 
-389 LAQLGAHQLRAQ
+389 LAQQGIQTIIAQ
-401 APAMAKAASE
+401 APAMTQAA
-411 MITSFTNGLIQ
+411 
-422 GIPSAMS
+422 
-429 TLTSTLAT
+429 
-437 LIPLIAQVLT
+437 AQ
-447 AAIPQLV
+447 
-454 SVGGTIVSSLAQSIM
+454 
-469 TLLPV
+469 
-474 LTSSA
+474 
-479 VEMINSL
+479 MINNF

-491 QGVPNFL
+491 EGIPNVL
-498 SQALPMLTQFT
+498 AQALPLILQFT

-515 AGLLIDAG
+515 AGTLIDAG

-536 SLPTLIEYIPQIVTN
+536 SLPLLIEYIPQIVTN

-580 ALPALIASLP
+580 ALPVLIASLP

-640 INWAGVGQA
+640 INWASVGQA
-649 AINFIRSAISGAA
+649 AINFIKSAISGAA

-722 KSVNWGSVGRQIING
+722 KSVNWGSVGKHIISG
-737 IINGIKGAASM
+737 IVNGIKGAASA
-748 LLNSLKNL
+748 LFNALAGL
-756 AKNALDAA
+756 AKNALNAA
-764 KSALGI
+764 KNALGI
-770 KSPSRRFRDLV
+770 KSPSRRFRDMV

-791 GVDKYSGTA
+791 GVDKYSNTA
-800 AEAVSN
+800 ANAVSN
-806 MSGKLTDAANVS
+806 MSSKLTDAASVS
-818 ALNGKLKAAVNAQS
+818 ALNNKLKAAVSAQS

-838 LSGGNTPAP
+838 LSGKSDKPSEPSG
-847 GNQNNPAIVYIT
+847 QKIVYIT

-869 ITLAQRESMNR
+869 ITLSQREAMNR

>member
-10 IKITGDDTDFKEK
+10 IKIEGDDTDFKSK
-23 VNGLGKTVQSGV
+23 VNGLGKTAESGV
-35 GKLGNVAKT
+35 SKLGNVVKT
-44 AAVAV
+44 AAVGI

-55 MGGYAIKVGS
+55 IGGYAIKVGS

-76 ISGATGDDLQMLED
+76 ISGATGDDLQMLKD
-90 TAREMGATTQ
+90 TAQEMGATTQ

-128 GVLNLAAASGMDLAS
+128 GVLNLAAASGMELAS

-203 TTSLLSMMAN
+203 TTSLLAMMAN

-294 LNLILNAGVDSAA
+294 LNLILNAGVSNAA
-307 DFEEQLR
+307 DFENQLR
-314 KSAGT
+314 NSGGT
-319 AEQMADTMNDNLAG
+319 AENMANVMNDNLAG
-333 AIKSLK
+333 AMKSLQ
-339 SRFEDL
+339 SRAEAFGIAIYESFSVQLKDAVNAAADALGSLTDAFETGGIEGAFNQL
-345 GIEIY
+345 GI
-350 QSFENPLKNVV
+350 
-361 GVVTESIGKITSGL
+361 
-375 KTGSFE
+375 
-381 GMFDQIGN
+381 
-389 LAQLGAHQLRAQ
+389 LAQQGIQTIIAQ
-401 APAMAKAASE
+401 APAMTQAATQ
-411 MITSFTNGLIQ
+411 MISNF
-422 GIPSAMS
+422 
-429 TLTSTLAT
+429 
-437 LIPLIAQVLT
+437 
-447 AAIPQLV
+447 
-454 SVGGTIVSSLAQSIM
+454 
-469 TLLPV
+469 
-474 LTSSA
+474 
-479 VEMINSL
+479 

-491 QGVPNFL
+491 EGVPNVL
-498 SQALPMLTQFT
+498 AQALPLILQFT

-515 AGLLIDAG
+515 AGTLIDAG

-536 SLPTLIEYIPQIVTN
+536 SLPLLIEYIPQIVTN

-558 NAPTILA
+558 NAPKILA
-565 TGVQVITTLALGLIQ
+565 TGVQILATLTLGIIQ
-580 ALPALIASLP
+580 ALPVLIASLP

-607 LGQLIVNGIKNGV
+607 LGQLIVNGVKAGV
-620 ALLGTAL
+620 SLLGTAL
-627 KSAGTAAANAFKA
+627 KSAGTAAANAFRS

-696 KSAITGAASLVA
+696 KSAITGAAGLVA

-722 KSVNWGSVGRQIING
+722 KSVNWGSVGKHIISG
-737 IINGIKGAASM
+737 IVNGIKGAASA
-748 LLNSLKNL
+748 LFNALAGL
-756 AKNALDAA
+756 AKNALNAA
-764 KSALGI
+764 KNALGI
-770 KSPSRRFRDLV
+770 KSPSRRFRDMV

-791 GVDKYSGTA
+791 GVDKYSNTA
-800 AEAVSN
+800 ANAVSN
-806 MSGKLTDAANVS
+806 MSSKLTDAASVS
-818 ALNGKLKAAVNAQS
+818 ALNNKLKAAVSAQS

-838 LSGGNTPAP
+838 LSGKSDKPSEPSG
-847 GNQNNPAIVYIT
+847 QKIVYIT

-869 ITLAQRESMNR
+869 ITLSQREAMNR

>member
-10 IKITGDDTDFKEK
+10 IKIEGDDTDFKSK
-23 VNGLGKTVQSGV
+23 VNGLGKTAESGV
-35 GKLGNVAKT
+35 SKLGNVVKT
-44 AAVAV
+44 AAVGI

-55 MGGYAIKVGS
+55 IGGYAIKVGS

-76 ISGATGDDLQMLED
+76 ISGATGDDLQMLKD
-90 TAREMGATTQ
+90 TAQEMGATTQ

-128 GVLNLAAASGMDLAS
+128 GVLNLAAASGMELAS

-203 TTSLLSMMAN
+203 TTSLLAMMAN

-236 SDGAI
+236 TDGAI

-294 LNLILNAGVDSAA
+294 LNLILNAGVSNAA
-307 DFEEQLR
+307 DFENQLR
-314 KSAGT
+314 NSGGT
-319 AEQMADTMNDNLAG
+319 AENMANVMNDNLAG
-333 AIKSLK
+333 AMKSLQ
-339 SRFEDL
+339 SRAETFGNAIYESFSVQLKDAVNAAADALGSLTDAFETGGIEGAFNQL
-345 GIEIY
+345 GI
-350 QSFENPLKNVV
+350 
-361 GVVTESIGKITSGL
+361 
-375 KTGSFE
+375 
-381 GMFDQIGN
+381 
-389 LAQLGAHQLRAQ
+389 LAQQGIQTIIAQ
-401 APAMAKAASE
+401 APAMTQAA
-411 MITSFTNGLIQ
+411 
-422 GIPSAMS
+422 
-429 TLTSTLAT
+429 
-437 LIPLIAQVLT
+437 AQ
-447 AAIPQLV
+447 
-454 SVGGTIVSSLAQSIM
+454 
-469 TLLPV
+469 
-474 LTSSA
+474 
-479 VEMINSL
+479 MINNF

-491 QGVPNFL
+491 EGVPNVL
-498 SQALPMLTQFT
+498 AQALPLILQFT

-515 AGLLIDAG
+515 AGTLIDAG
-523 LNLILQLAQGIAN
+523 LNLILQLAKGIAN
-536 SLPTLIEYIPQIVTN
+536 SLPLLIEYIPQIVTN

-558 NAPTILA
+558 NAPKILA
-565 TGVQVITTLALGLIQ
+565 TGVQILATLALGIIQ
-580 ALPALIASLP
+580 ALPVLIASLP

-607 LGQLIVNGIKNGV
+607 LGQLIVTGV
-620 ALLGTAL
+620 KAGVSLLGTAL
-627 KSAGTAAANAFKA
+627 KSAGTAAANAFRS
-640 INWAGVGQA
+640 INWASVGQA
-649 AINFIRSAISGAA
+649 AINFIKSAISGAA

-722 KSVNWGSVGRQIING
+722 KSVNWGSVGKHIISG
-737 IINGIKGAASM
+737 IVNGIKGAASA
-748 LLNSLKNL
+748 LFNALAGL
-756 AKNALDAA
+756 AKNALNAA
-764 KSALGI
+764 KNALGI
-770 KSPSRRFRDLV
+770 KSPSRRFRDMV

-791 GVDKYSGTA
+791 GVDKYSNTA
-800 AEAVSN
+800 ANAVSN
-806 MSGKLTDAANVS
+806 MSSKLTDAASVS
-818 ALNGKLKAAVNAQS
+818 ALNNKLKAAVSAQS

-838 LSGGNTPAP
+838 LSGKSDKPSEPSG
-847 GNQNNPAIVYIT
+847 QKIVYIT

-869 ITLAQRESMNR
+869 ITLSQREAMNR

>member
-10 IKITGDDTDFKEK
+10 IKIEGDDTDFKSK
-23 VNGLGKTVQSGV
+23 VNGLGKTAESGV
-35 GKLGNVAKT
+35 SKLGNVVKT
-44 AAVAV
+44 AAVGI

-55 MGGYAIKVGS
+55 IGGYAIKVGS

-76 ISGATGDDLQMLED
+76 ISGATGDDLQMLKD
-90 TAREMGATTQ
+90 TAQEMGATTQ

-128 GVLNLAAASGMDLAS
+128 GVLNLAAASGMELAS

-203 TTSLLSMMAN
+203 TTSLLAMMAN

-294 LNLILNAGVDSAA
+294 LNLILNAGVSNAA
-307 DFEEQLR
+307 DFENQLR
-314 KSAGT
+314 NSGGT
-319 AEQMADTMNDNLAG
+319 AENMANVMNDNLAG
-333 AIKSLK
+333 AMKSLQ
-339 SRFEDL
+339 SRAETFGNAIYESFSVQLKDAVNTAADALGSLTDAFKTGGIEGAFNQL
-345 GIEIY
+345 GI
-350 QSFENPLKNVV
+350 
-361 GVVTESIGKITSGL
+361 
-375 KTGSFE
+375 
-381 GMFDQIGN
+381 
-389 LAQLGAHQLRAQ
+389 LAQQGIQTIIAQ
-401 APAMAKAASE
+401 APAMTQAA
-411 MITSFTNGLIQ
+411 
-422 GIPSAMS
+422 
-429 TLTSTLAT
+429 
-437 LIPLIAQVLT
+437 AQ
-447 AAIPQLV
+447 
-454 SVGGTIVSSLAQSIM
+454 
-469 TLLPV
+469 
-474 LTSSA
+474 
-479 VEMINSL
+479 MINNF

-491 QGVPNFL
+491 EGIPNVL
-498 SQALPMLTQFT
+498 AQALPLILQFT

-515 AGLLIDAG
+515 AGTLIDAG

-536 SLPTLIEYIPQIVTN
+536 SLPLLIEYIPQIVTN

-558 NAPTILA
+558 NAPKILA
-565 TGVQVITTLALGLIQ
+565 TGVQILATLALGIIQ
-580 ALPALIASLP
+580 ALPVLIASLP

-607 LGQLIVNGIKNGV
+607 LGQLIVNGVKAGV
-620 ALLGTAL
+620 SLLGTAL
-627 KSAGTAAANAFKA
+627 KSAGTAAANAFRS
-640 INWAGVGQA
+640 INWASVGQA
-649 AINFIRSAISGAA
+649 AINFIKSAISGAA

-722 KSVNWGSVGRQIING
+722 KSVNWGSVGKHIISG
-737 IINGIKGAASM
+737 IVNGIKGAASA
-748 LLNSLKNL
+748 LFNALAGL
-756 AKNALDAA
+756 AKNALNAA
-764 KSALGI
+764 KNALGI
-770 KSPSRRFRDLV
+770 KSPSRRFRDMV

-791 GVDKYSGTA
+791 GVDKYSNTA
-800 AEAVSN
+800 ANAVSN
-806 MSGKLTDAANVS
+806 MSSKLTDAASVS
-818 ALNGKLKAAVNAQS
+818 ALNNKLKAAVSAQS

-838 LSGGNTPAP
+838 LSGKSDKPSEPSG
-847 GNQNNPAIVYIT
+847 QKIIYIT

-869 ITLAQRESMNR
+869 ITLSQREAMNR

>member
-10 IKITGDDTDFKEK
+10 IKIEGDDTDFKSK
-23 VNGLGKTVQSGV
+23 VNGLGKTAESGV
-35 GKLGNVAKT
+35 SKLGNVVKT
-44 AAVAV
+44 AAVGI

-55 MGGYAIKVGS
+55 IGGYAIKVGS

-76 ISGATGDDLQMLED
+76 ISGATGDDLQMLKD
-90 TAREMGATTQ
+90 TAQEMGATTQ

-128 GVLNLAAASGMDLAS
+128 GVLNLAAASGMELAS

-203 TTSLLSMMAN
+203 TTSLLAMMAN

-294 LNLILNAGVDSAA
+294 LNLILNAGVSNAA
-307 DFEEQLR
+307 DFENQLR
-314 KSAGT
+314 NSGGT
-319 AEQMADTMNDNLAG
+319 AENMANVMNDNLAG
-333 AIKSLK
+333 AMKSLQ
-339 SRFEDL
+339 SRAETFGNAIYESFSVQLKDAVNAAADALGSLTDAFETGGIEGAFNQL
-345 GIEIY
+345 GI
-350 QSFENPLKNVV
+350 
-361 GVVTESIGKITSGL
+361 
-375 KTGSFE
+375 
-381 GMFDQIGN
+381 
-389 LAQLGAHQLRAQ
+389 LAQQGIQTIIAQ
-401 APAMAKAASE
+401 APAMTQAATQ
-411 MITSFTNGLIQ
+411 MISNF
-422 GIPSAMS
+422 
-429 TLTSTLAT
+429 
-437 LIPLIAQVLT
+437 
-447 AAIPQLV
+447 
-454 SVGGTIVSSLAQSIM
+454 
-469 TLLPV
+469 
-474 LTSSA
+474 
-479 VEMINSL
+479 

-491 QGVPNFL
+491 EGVPNVL
-498 SQALPMLTQFT
+498 AQALPLILQFT

-515 AGLLIDAG
+515 AGTLIDAG

-536 SLPTLIEYIPQIVTN
+536 SLPLLIEYIPQIVTN

-558 NAPTILA
+558 NAPKILA
-565 TGVQVITTLALGLIQ
+565 TGVQILATLTLGIIQ
-580 ALPALIASLP
+580 ALPVLIASLP

-607 LGQLIVNGIKNGV
+607 LGQLIVKGV
-620 ALLGTAL
+620 KAGVSLLGTAL
-627 KSAGTAAANAFKA
+627 KSAGTAAANAFRS

-696 KSAITGAASLVA
+696 KSAITGAAGLVA

-722 KSVNWGSVGRQIING
+722 KSVNWGSVGKHIISG
-737 IINGIKGAASM
+737 IVNGIKGAASA
-748 LLNSLKNL
+748 LFNALAGL
-756 AKNALDAA
+756 AKNALNAA
-764 KSALGI
+764 KNALGI
-770 KSPSRRFRDLV
+770 KSPSRRFRDMV

-791 GVDKYSGTA
+791 GVDKYSNTA
-800 AEAVSN
+800 ANAVSN
-806 MSGKLTDAANVS
+806 MSSKLTDAASVS
-818 ALNGKLKAAVNAQS
+818 ALNNKLKAAVSAQS

-838 LSGGNTPAP
+838 LSGKSDKPSEPSG
-847 GNQNNPAIVYIT
+847 QKIVYIT

-869 ITLAQRESMNR
+869 ITLSQREAMNR

>member
-10 IKITGDDTDFKEK
+10 IKIEGDDTDFKGK
-23 VNGLGKTVQSGV
+23 VNGLGKTAESGIS
-35 GKLGNVAKT
+35 KLGNVVKT
-44 AAVAV
+44 AAVGI

-55 MGGYAIKVGS
+55 IGGYAIKVGS

-76 ISGATGDDLQMLED
+76 ISHASGDDLQMLKD
-90 TAREMGATTQ
+90 TAKEMGATTQ

-117 WDANQSASALP
+117 WDANQSAAALP
-128 GVLNLAAASGMDLAS
+128 GVLNLAAASGMELAS

-203 TTSLLSMMAN
+203 TTSLLAMMAN

-294 LNLILNAGVDSAA
+294 LNLILNAGVSNAA
-307 DFEEQLR
+307 DFENQLR
-314 KSAGT
+314 NSSGT

-333 AIKSLK
+333 AMKSLQ
-339 SRFEDL
+339 SRAEAFGNAIYESFSVQLKDAVNAAADALGSLTDAFETGGIEGAFNQL
-345 GIEIY
+345 GI
-350 QSFENPLKNVV
+350 
-361 GVVTESIGKITSGL
+361 
-375 KTGSFE
+375 
-381 GMFDQIGN
+381 
-389 LAQLGAHQLRAQ
+389 LAQQGIQTIIAK
-401 APAMAKAASE
+401 APAMTQAA
-411 MITSFTNGLIQ
+411 
-422 GIPSAMS
+422 
-429 TLTSTLAT
+429 
-437 LIPLIAQVLT
+437 AQ
-447 AAIPQLV
+447 
-454 SVGGTIVSSLAQSIM
+454 
-469 TLLPV
+469 
-474 LTSSA
+474 
-479 VEMINSL
+479 MINNF

-491 QGVPNFL
+491 EGIPNVL
-498 SQALPMLTQFT
+498 AQALPLILQFT

-515 AGLLIDAG
+515 AGTLIDAG

-536 SLPTLIEYIPQIVTN
+536 SLPLLIEYIPQIITN

-558 NAPTILA
+558 NAPKILA
-565 TGVQVITTLALGLIQ
+565 TGVQILATLALGIIQ
-580 ALPALIASLP
+580 ALPVLIASIP

-607 LGQLIVNGIKNGV
+607 LGQLIVNGVKAGV
-620 ALLGTAL
+620 SLLGTAL
-627 KSAGTAAANAFKA
+627 KSAGEAAANAFRS
-640 INWAGVGQA
+640 INWASVGQA

-676 MNAFRSINWASVGRA
+676 MSAFRSINWASVGRA

-696 KSAITGAASLVA
+696 KSAITGAAGLVA

-722 KSVNWGSVGRQIING
+722 KNVNWGSVGKHIISGIVNG
-737 IINGIKGAASM
+737 IRGAASA
-748 LLNSLKNL
+748 LFNALAGL
-756 AKNALDAA
+756 AKNALNAA
-764 KSALGI
+764 KNALGI
-770 KSPSRRFRDLV
+770 KSPSRRFRDMV

-791 GVDKYSGTA
+791 GVDKYSNTA
-800 AEAVSN
+800 ANAVSN
-806 MSGKLTDAANVS
+806 MSSKLTDATNVS
-818 ALNGKLKAAVNAQS
+818 ALNNRLKAAVSAQS

-838 LSGGNTPAP
+838 LSSKSDKPSEPSG
-847 GNQNNPAIVYIT
+847 QQIVYIT

-869 ITLAQRESMNR
+869 ITLSQREAMNR

-887 RLVKNA
+887 RLVKNV

>member
-10 IKITGDDTDFKEK
+10 IKIEGDDTDFKSK
-23 VNGLGKTVQSGV
+23 VNGLGKTAESGV
-35 GKLGNVAKT
+35 SKLGNAVKT
-44 AAVAV
+44 AAVGI

-55 MGGYAIKVGS
+55 IGGYAIKVGS

-76 ISGATGDDLQMLED
+76 ISGATGDDLQMLKD
-90 TAREMGATTQ
+90 TAQEMGATTQ

-128 GVLNLAAASGMDLAS
+128 GVLNLAAASGMELAS

-168 LAYAQSNANTTAEL
+168 LAYAQGNANTTAEL

-203 TTSLLSMMAN
+203 TTSLLAMMAN

-294 LNLILNAGVDSAA
+294 LNLILNAGVSNAA
-307 DFEEQLR
+307 DFENQLR
-314 KSAGT
+314 NSGGT
-319 AEQMADTMNDNLAG
+319 AENMANVMNDNLAG
-333 AIKSLK
+333 AMKSLQ
-339 SRFEDL
+339 SRAEAFGIAIYESFSVQLKDAVNTAADALGSLTDAFETGGIEGAFNQL
-345 GIEIY
+345 GI
-350 QSFENPLKNVV
+350 
-361 GVVTESIGKITSGL
+361 
-375 KTGSFE
+375 
-381 GMFDQIGN
+381 
-389 LAQLGAHQLRAQ
+389 LAQQGIQTIIAQ
-401 APAMAKAASE
+401 APAMTQAA
-411 MITSFTNGLIQ
+411 
-422 GIPSAMS
+422 
-429 TLTSTLAT
+429 
-437 LIPLIAQVLT
+437 AQ
-447 AAIPQLV
+447 
-454 SVGGTIVSSLAQSIM
+454 
-469 TLLPV
+469 
-474 LTSSA
+474 
-479 VEMINSL
+479 MINNF

-491 QGVPNFL
+491 EGIPNVL
-498 SQALPMLTQFT
+498 AQALPLILQFT

-515 AGLLIDAG
+515 AGTLIDAG

-536 SLPTLIEYIPQIVTN
+536 SLPLLIEYIPQIVTN

-580 ALPALIASLP
+580 ALPVLIASLP

-640 INWAGVGQA
+640 INWASVGQA
-649 AINFIRSAISGAA
+649 AINFIKSAISGAA

-722 KSVNWGSVGRQIING
+722 KSVNWGSVGKHIISG
-737 IINGIKGAASM
+737 IVNGIKGAASA
-748 LLNSLKNL
+748 LFNALAGL
-756 AKNALDAA
+756 AKNALNAA
-764 KSALGI
+764 KNALGI
-770 KSPSRRFRDLV
+770 KSPSRRFRDMV

-791 GVDKYSGTA
+791 GVDKYSNTA
-800 AEAVSN
+800 ANAVSN
-806 MSGKLTDAANVS
+806 MSSKLTDAASVS
-818 ALNGKLKAAVNAQS
+818 ALNNKLKAAVSAQS

-838 LSGGNTPAP
+838 LSGKSDKPSEPSG
-847 GNQNNPAIVYIT
+847 QKIVYIT

-869 ITLAQRESMNR
+869 ITLSQREAMNR

>member
-10 IKITGDDTDFKEK
+10 IKIEGDDTDFKSK
-23 VNGLGKTVQSGV
+23 VNGLGKTAESGV
-35 GKLGNVAKT
+35 SKLGNAVKT
-44 AAVAV
+44 AAVGI

-55 MGGYAIKVGS
+55 IGGYAIKVGS

-76 ISGATGDDLQMLED
+76 ISGATGDDLQMLKD
-90 TAREMGATTQ
+90 TAQEMGATTQ

-128 GVLNLAAASGMDLAS
+128 GVLNLAAASGMELAS

-203 TTSLLSMMAN
+203 TTSLLAMMAN

-294 LNLILNAGVDSAA
+294 LNLILNAGVSNAA
-307 DFEEQLR
+307 DFENQLR
-314 KSAGT
+314 NSGGT
-319 AEQMADTMNDNLAG
+319 AENMANVMNDNLAG
-333 AIKSLK
+333 AMKSLQ
-339 SRFEDL
+339 SRAETFGNAIYESFSVQLKDAVNTAADALGSLTDAFETGGIEGAFNQL
-345 GIEIY
+345 GI
-350 QSFENPLKNVV
+350 
-361 GVVTESIGKITSGL
+361 
-375 KTGSFE
+375 
-381 GMFDQIGN
+381 
-389 LAQLGAHQLRAQ
+389 LAQQGIQTIIAQ
-401 APAMAKAASE
+401 APAMTQAA
-411 MITSFTNGLIQ
+411 
-422 GIPSAMS
+422 
-429 TLTSTLAT
+429 
-437 LIPLIAQVLT
+437 AQ
-447 AAIPQLV
+447 
-454 SVGGTIVSSLAQSIM
+454 
-469 TLLPV
+469 
-474 LTSSA
+474 
-479 VEMINSL
+479 MINNF

-491 QGVPNFL
+491 EGIPNVL
-498 SQALPMLTQFT
+498 AQALPLILQFT

-515 AGLLIDAG
+515 AGTLIDAG

-536 SLPTLIEYIPQIVTN
+536 SLPLLIEYIPQIVTN

-558 NAPTILA
+558 NAPEILA
-565 TGVQVITTLALGLIQ
+565 TGVQILATLALGIIQ
-580 ALPALIASLP
+580 ALPVLIASLP

-607 LGQLIVNGIKNGV
+607 LGQLIVNGVKAGV
-620 ALLGTAL
+620 SLLGTAL
-627 KSAGTAAANAFKA
+627 KSAGTAAANAFRS
-640 INWAGVGQA
+640 INWASVGQA
-649 AINFIRSAISGAA
+649 AINFIKSAISGAA

-722 KSVNWGSVGRQIING
+722 KSVNWGSVGKHIISG
-737 IINGIKGAASM
+737 IVNGIKGAASA
-748 LLNSLKNL
+748 LFNALAGL
-756 AKNALDAA
+756 AKNALNAA
-764 KSALGI
+764 KNALGI
-770 KSPSRRFRDLV
+770 KSPSRRFRDMV

-791 GVDKYSGTA
+791 GVDKYSNTA
-800 AEAVSN
+800 ANAVSN
-806 MSGKLTDAANVS
+806 MSSKLTDAASVS
-818 ALNGKLKAAVNAQS
+818 ALNNKLKAAVSAQS

-838 LSGGNTPAP
+838 LSGKSDKPSEPSG
-847 GNQNNPAIVYIT
+847 QKIVYIT

-869 ITLAQRESMNR
+869 ITLSQREAMNR

>member
-10 IKITGDDTDFKEK
+10 IKIEGDDTDFKSK
-23 VNGLGKTVQSGV
+23 VNGLGKTAESGV
-35 GKLGNVAKT
+35 SKLGNVVKT
-44 AAVAV
+44 AAVGI

-55 MGGYAIKVGS
+55 IGGYAIKVGS

-76 ISGATGDDLQMLED
+76 ISGATGDDLQMLKD
-90 TAREMGATTQ
+90 TAQEMGATTQ

-128 GVLNLAAASGMDLAS
+128 GVLNLAAASGMELAS

-203 TTSLLSMMAN
+203 TTSLLAMMAN

-294 LNLILNAGVDSAA
+294 LNLILNAGVSNAA
-307 DFEEQLR
+307 DFENQLR
-314 KSAGT
+314 NSGGT
-319 AEQMADTMNDNLAG
+319 AENMANAMNDNLAG
-333 AIKSLK
+333 AMKSLQ
-339 SRFEDL
+339 SRAETFGNAIYESFSVQLKDAVNAAADALGSLTDAFETGGIKGAFNQL
-345 GIEIY
+345 GI
-350 QSFENPLKNVV
+350 
-361 GVVTESIGKITSGL
+361 
-375 KTGSFE
+375 
-381 GMFDQIGN
+381 
-389 LAQLGAHQLRAQ
+389 LAQQGIQTIIAQ
-401 APAMAKAASE
+401 APAMTQAA
-411 MITSFTNGLIQ
+411 
-422 GIPSAMS
+422 
-429 TLTSTLAT
+429 
-437 LIPLIAQVLT
+437 AQ
-447 AAIPQLV
+447 
-454 SVGGTIVSSLAQSIM
+454 
-469 TLLPV
+469 
-474 LTSSA
+474 
-479 VEMINSL
+479 MINNF

-491 QGVPNFL
+491 EGVPNVL
-498 SQALPMLTQFT
+498 AQALPLILQFT

-515 AGLLIDAG
+515 AGTLIDAG

-536 SLPTLIEYIPQIVTN
+536 SLPLLIEYIPQIVTN

-558 NAPTILA
+558 NAPKILA
-565 TGVQVITTLALGLIQ
+565 TGVQILATLALGIIQ
-580 ALPALIASLP
+580 ALPVLIASLP

-607 LGQLIVNGIKNGV
+607 LGQLIVTGV
-620 ALLGTAL
+620 KAGVSLLGTAL
-627 KSAGTAAANAFKA
+627 KSAGTAAANAFRS
-640 INWAGVGQA
+640 INWASVGQA
-649 AINFIRSAISGAA
+649 AINFIKSAISGAA

-722 KSVNWGSVGRQIING
+722 KSVNWGSVGKHIISG
-737 IINGIKGAASM
+737 IVNGIKGAASA
-748 LLNSLKNL
+748 LFNALAGL
-756 AKNALDAA
+756 AKNALNAA
-764 KSALGI
+764 KNALGI

>member
-10 IKITGDDTDFKEK
+10 IKIEGDDTDFKDK
-23 VNGLGKTVQSGV
+23 VNGLGKTAESGV
-35 GKLGNVAKT
+35 SKLGSVVKT
-44 AAVAV
+44 AAVGI

-55 MGGYAIKVGS
+55 IGGYAIKVGS

-76 ISGATGDDLQMLED
+76 IGGATGDDLQMLKD
-90 TAREMGATTQ
+90 TAKEMGATTQ

-128 GVLNLAAASGMDLAS
+128 GVLNLAAASGMELAS

-203 TTSLLSMMAN
+203 TTSLLAMMAN

-294 LNLILNAGVDSAA
+294 LNLILNAGVSNAA
-307 DFEEQLR
+307 DFENQLR
-314 KSAGT
+314 NSSGT

-333 AIKSLK
+333 AMKSLQ
-339 SRFEDL
+339 SRAEAFGNAIYESFSVQLKDAVNAAADALGSLTDAFETGGIEGAFNQL
-345 GIEIY
+345 GI
-350 QSFENPLKNVV
+350 
-361 GVVTESIGKITSGL
+361 
-375 KTGSFE
+375 
-381 GMFDQIGN
+381 
-389 LAQLGAHQLRAQ
+389 LAQQGIQTIIAQ
-401 APAMAKAASE
+401 APAMTQAA
-411 MITSFTNGLIQ
+411 
-422 GIPSAMS
+422 A
-429 TLTSTLAT
+429 
-437 LIPLIAQVLT
+437 
-447 AAIPQLV
+447 
-454 SVGGTIVSSLAQSIM
+454 
-469 TLLPV
+469 
-474 LTSSA
+474 
-479 VEMINSL
+479 EMINNF

-491 QGVPNFL
+491 EGIPNVL
-498 SQALPMLTQFT
+498 AQALPLILQFT

-515 AGLLIDAG
+515 AGTLIDAG

-536 SLPTLIEYIPQIVTN
+536 SLPVLIEYIPQIITN

-558 NAPTILA
+558 NAPQILA
-565 TGVQVITTLALGLIQ
+565 TGVRIITTLALGIIQ
-580 ALPALIASLP
+580 ALPVLIASLP

-607 LGQLIVNGIKNGV
+607 LGQLIVNGVKAGV
-620 ALLGTAL
+620 SLLGTAL
-627 KSAGTAAANAFKA
+627 KSAGTAAANAFRS
-640 INWAGVGQA
+640 INWASVGQA

-676 MNAFRSINWASVGRA
+676 MSAFRSINWASVGRA

-696 KSAITGAASLVA
+696 KSAITGAAGLVA

-722 KSVNWGSVGRQIING
+722 KSVNWGSVGKHIISG
-737 IINGIKGAASM
+737 IVNGIKGAASA
-748 LLNSLKNL
+748 LFNALAGL
-756 AKNALDAA
+756 AKNALNAA
-764 KSALGI
+764 KNALGI
-770 KSPSRRFRDLV
+770 KSPSRRFRDMV

-791 GVDKYSGTA
+791 GVDKYSNTA
-800 AEAVSN
+800 ADAVAN
-806 MSGKLTDAANVS
+806 MSSKLTDAANVS
-818 ALNGKLKAAVNAQS
+818 ALNNKLKAAVSAQS

-838 LSGGNTPAP
+838 LSGKSDKPSEPSG
-847 GNQNNPAIVYIT
+847 QQIVYIT

-869 ITLAQRESMNR
+869 ITLSQREAMNR

>member
-10 IKITGDDTDFKEK
+10 IKIEGDDTDFKSK
-23 VNGLGKTVQSGV
+23 VNGLGKTAESGV
-35 GKLGNVAKT
+35 SKLGSVVKT
-44 AAVAV
+44 AAVGI

-55 MGGYAIKVGS
+55 VGGYAIKVGS

-76 ISGATGDDLQMLED
+76 ISGATGDDLQMLKD
-90 TAREMGATTQ
+90 TAQEMGATTQ

-128 GVLNLAAASGMDLAS
+128 GVLNLAAASGMELAS

-203 TTSLLSMMAN
+203 TTSLLAMMAN

-294 LNLILNAGVDSAA
+294 LNLILNAGVSNAA
-307 DFEEQLR
+307 DFENQLR
-314 KSAGT
+314 NSGGT
-319 AEQMADTMNDNLAG
+319 AENMANVMNDNLAG
-333 AIKSLK
+333 AMKSLQ
-339 SRFEDL
+339 SRAETFGNAIYESFSVQLKDAVNTAADALGSLTDAFETGGIEGAFNQL
-345 GIEIY
+345 GI
-350 QSFENPLKNVV
+350 
-361 GVVTESIGKITSGL
+361 
-375 KTGSFE
+375 
-381 GMFDQIGN
+381 
-389 LAQLGAHQLRAQ
+389 LAQQGIQTIIAQ
-401 APAMAKAASE
+401 APAMTQAA
-411 MITSFTNGLIQ
+411 
-422 GIPSAMS
+422 
-429 TLTSTLAT
+429 
-437 LIPLIAQVLT
+437 AQ
-447 AAIPQLV
+447 
-454 SVGGTIVSSLAQSIM
+454 
-469 TLLPV
+469 
-474 LTSSA
+474 
-479 VEMINSL
+479 MINNF

-491 QGVPNFL
+491 EGIPNVL
-498 SQALPMLTQFT
+498 AQALPLILQFT

-515 AGLLIDAG
+515 AGTLIDAG

-536 SLPTLIEYIPQIVTN
+536 SLPLLIEYIPQIVTN

-558 NAPTILA
+558 NAPKILA
-565 TGVQVITTLALGLIQ
+565 TGVQILAALALGIIQ
-580 ALPALIASLP
+580 ALPVLIASLP

-607 LGQLIVNGIKNGV
+607 LGQLIVNGVSAGV
-620 ALLGTAL
+620 SLLGTAL
-627 KSAGTAAANAFKA
+627 KSAGTAAANAFRS
-640 INWAGVGQA
+640 INWASVGQA
-649 AINFIRSAISGAA
+649 AINFIKSAITGAA

-676 MNAFRSINWASVGRA
+676 MSAFRSINWASVGRA

-696 KSAITGAASLVA
+696 KSAITGAAGLVA

-722 KSVNWGSVGRQIING
+722 KNVNWGSVGKHIISG
-737 IINGIKGAASM
+737 IVNGIKGAASA
-748 LLNSLKNL
+748 LFNALAGL
-756 AKNALDAA
+756 AKNALNAA
-764 KSALGI
+764 KNALGI

-791 GVDKYSGTA
+791 GVDKYSNTA
-800 AEAVSN
+800 ADAVSN
-806 MSGKLTDAANVS
+806 MSSKLTDAANVS
-818 ALNGKLKAAVNAQS
+818 ALNNKLKTAVSAQS

-838 LSGGNTPAP
+838 LSGKSDKPSEPSG
-847 GNQNNPAIVYIT
+847 QQIVYIT

-869 ITLAQRESMNR
+869 ITLSQREAMNR

>member
-10 IKITGDDTDFKEK
+10 IKIEGDDTDFKSK
-23 VNGLGKTVQSGV
+23 VNGLGKTAESGV
-35 GKLGNVAKT
+35 SKLGNVVKT
-44 AAVAV
+44 AAVGI

-55 MGGYAIKVGS
+55 IGGYAIKVGS

-76 ISGATGDDLQMLED
+76 ISGATGDDLQMLKD
-90 TAREMGATTQ
+90 TAQEMGATTQ

-128 GVLNLAAASGMDLAS
+128 GVLNLAAASGMELAS

-203 TTSLLSMMAN
+203 TTSLLAMMAN

-294 LNLILNAGVDSAA
+294 LNLILNAGVSNAA
-307 DFEEQLR
+307 DFENQLR
-314 KSAGT
+314 NSGGT
-319 AEQMADTMNDNLAG
+319 AENMANVMNDNLAG
-333 AIKSLK
+333 AMKSLQ
-339 SRFEDL
+339 SRAEAFGIAIYESFSVQLKDAVNTAADALGSLTDAFETVGIEGAFNQL
-345 GIEIY
+345 GI
-350 QSFENPLKNVV
+350 
-361 GVVTESIGKITSGL
+361 
-375 KTGSFE
+375 
-381 GMFDQIGN
+381 
-389 LAQLGAHQLRAQ
+389 LAQQGIQTIIAQ
-401 APAMAKAASE
+401 APAMTQAA
-411 MITSFTNGLIQ
+411 
-422 GIPSAMS
+422 
-429 TLTSTLAT
+429 
-437 LIPLIAQVLT
+437 AQ
-447 AAIPQLV
+447 
-454 SVGGTIVSSLAQSIM
+454 
-469 TLLPV
+469 
-474 LTSSA
+474 
-479 VEMINSL
+479 MINNF

-491 QGVPNFL
+491 EGIPNVL
-498 SQALPMLTQFT
+498 AQALPLILQFT

-515 AGLLIDAG
+515 AGTLIDAG

-536 SLPTLIEYIPQIVTN
+536 SLPLLIEYIPQIVTN

-558 NAPTILA
+558 NAPKILA
-565 TGVQVITTLALGLIQ
+565 TGVQILATLALGIIQ
-580 ALPALIASLP
+580 ALPVLIASLP

-607 LGQLIVNGIKNGV
+607 LGQLIVTGV
-620 ALLGTAL
+620 KAGVSLLGTAL
-627 KSAGTAAANAFKA
+627 KSAGTAAANAFRS
-640 INWAGVGQA
+640 INWASVGQA
-649 AINFIRSAISGAA
+649 AINFIKSAISGAA

-722 KSVNWGSVGRQIING
+722 KSVNWGSVGKHIISG
-737 IINGIKGAASM
+737 IVNGIKGAASA
-748 LLNSLKNL
+748 LFNALAGL
-756 AKNALDAA
+756 AKNALNAA
-764 KSALGI
+764 KNALGI
-770 KSPSRRFRDLV
+770 KSPSRRFRDMV

-791 GVDKYSGTA
+791 GVDKYSNTA
-800 AEAVSN
+800 ANAVSN
-806 MSGKLTDAANVS
+806 MSSKLTDAASVS
-818 ALNGKLKAAVNAQS
+818 ALNNKLKAAVSAQS

-838 LSGGNTPAP
+838 LSGKSDKPSEPSG
-847 GNQNNPAIVYIT
+847 QKIIYIT

-869 ITLAQRESMNR
+869 ITLSQREAMNR

>member
-10 IKITGDDTDFKEK
+10 IKIEGDDTDFKSK
-23 VNGLGKTVQSGV
+23 VNGLGKTAESGV
-35 GKLGNVAKT
+35 SKLGNVVKT
-44 AAVAV
+44 AAVGI

-55 MGGYAIKVGS
+55 IGGYAIKVGS

-76 ISGATGDDLQMLED
+76 ISGATGDDLQMLKD
-90 TAREMGATTQ
+90 TAQEMGATTQ

-128 GVLNLAAASGMDLAS
+128 GVLNLAAASGMELAS

-203 TTSLLSMMAN
+203 TTSLLAMMAN

-294 LNLILNAGVDSAA
+294 LNLILNAGVSNAA
-307 DFEEQLR
+307 DFENQLR
-314 KSAGT
+314 NSGGT
-319 AEQMADTMNDNLAG
+319 AENMANVMNDNLAG
-333 AIKSLK
+333 AMKSLQ
-339 SRFEDL
+339 SRAEAFGIAIYESFSVQLKDAVNAAADALGSLTDAFETGGIEGAFNQL
-345 GIEIY
+345 GI
-350 QSFENPLKNVV
+350 
-361 GVVTESIGKITSGL
+361 
-375 KTGSFE
+375 
-381 GMFDQIGN
+381 
-389 LAQLGAHQLRAQ
+389 LAQQGIQTIIAQ
-401 APAMAKAASE
+401 APAMTQAATQ
-411 MITSFTNGLIQ
+411 MISNF
-422 GIPSAMS
+422 
-429 TLTSTLAT
+429 
-437 LIPLIAQVLT
+437 
-447 AAIPQLV
+447 
-454 SVGGTIVSSLAQSIM
+454 
-469 TLLPV
+469 
-474 LTSSA
+474 
-479 VEMINSL
+479 

-491 QGVPNFL
+491 EGVPNVL
-498 SQALPMLTQFT
+498 AQALPLILQFT

-515 AGLLIDAG
+515 AGTLIDAG

-536 SLPTLIEYIPQIVTN
+536 SLPLLIEYIPQIVTN

-558 NAPTILA
+558 NAPKILA
-565 TGVQVITTLALGLIQ
+565 TGVQILATLTLGIIQ
-580 ALPALIASLP
+580 ALPVLIASLP

-607 LGQLIVNGIKNGV
+607 LGQLIVNGVKAGV
-620 ALLGTAL
+620 SLLGTAL
-627 KSAGTAAANAFKA
+627 KSAGTAAANAFRS
-640 INWAGVGQA
+640 INWASVGQA
-649 AINFIRSAISGAA
+649 AINFIRSAITGAA
-662 GLVSSGLRSVGTQA
+662 GLVSGGLRSVGTQA

-722 KSVNWGSVGRQIING
+722 KSVNWGSVGKHIISG
-737 IINGIKGAASM
+737 IVNGIKGAASA
-748 LLNSLKNL
+748 LFNALAGL
-756 AKNALDAA
+756 AKNALNAA
-764 KSALGI
+764 KNALGI
-770 KSPSRRFRDLV
+770 KSPSRRFRDMV

-791 GVDKYSGTA
+791 GVDKYSNTA
-800 AEAVSN
+800 ANAVSN
-806 MSGKLTDAANVS
+806 MSSKLTDAASVS
-818 ALNGKLKAAVNAQS
+818 ALNNKLKAAVSAQS

-838 LSGGNTPAP
+838 LSGKSDKPSEPSG
-847 GNQNNPAIVYIT
+847 QKIVYIT

-869 ITLAQRESMNR
+869 ITLSQREAMNR

>member
-10 IKITGDDTDFKEK
+10 IKIEGDDTDFKSK
-23 VNGLGKTVQSGV
+23 VNGLGKTAESGV
-35 GKLGNVAKT
+35 SKLGNAVKT
-44 AAVAV
+44 AAVGI

-55 MGGYAIKVGS
+55 IGGYAIKVGS

-76 ISGATGDDLQMLED
+76 ISGATGDDLQMLKD
-90 TAREMGATTQ
+90 TAQEMGATTQ

-128 GVLNLAAASGMDLAS
+128 GVLNLAAASGMELAS

-203 TTSLLSMMAN
+203 TTSLLAMMAN

-294 LNLILNAGVDSAA
+294 LNLILNAGVSNAA
-307 DFEEQLR
+307 DFENQLR
-314 KSAGT
+314 NSGGT
-319 AEQMADTMNDNLAG
+319 AENMANVMNDNLAG
-333 AIKSLK
+333 AMKSLQ
-339 SRFEDL
+339 SRAETFGNAIYESFSVQLKDAVNTAADALGSLTDAFETGGIEGAFNQL
-345 GIEIY
+345 GI
-350 QSFENPLKNVV
+350 
-361 GVVTESIGKITSGL
+361 
-375 KTGSFE
+375 
-381 GMFDQIGN
+381 
-389 LAQLGAHQLRAQ
+389 LAQQGIQTIIAQ
-401 APAMAKAASE
+401 APAMTQAA
-411 MITSFTNGLIQ
+411 
-422 GIPSAMS
+422 
-429 TLTSTLAT
+429 
-437 LIPLIAQVLT
+437 AQ
-447 AAIPQLV
+447 
-454 SVGGTIVSSLAQSIM
+454 
-469 TLLPV
+469 
-474 LTSSA
+474 
-479 VEMINSL
+479 MINNF

-491 QGVPNFL
+491 EGIPNVL
-498 SQALPMLTQFT
+498 AQALPLILQFT

-515 AGLLIDAG
+515 AGTLIDAG

-536 SLPTLIEYIPQIVTN
+536 SLPLLIEYIPQIVTN

-558 NAPTILA
+558 NAPKILA
-565 TGVQVITTLALGLIQ
+565 TGVQILATLALGIIQ
-580 ALPALIASLP
+580 ALPVLIASLP

-607 LGQLIVNGIKNGV
+607 LGQLIVNGVKAGV
-620 ALLGTAL
+620 SLLGTAL
-627 KSAGTAAANAFKA
+627 KSAGTAAANAFRS
-640 INWAGVGQA
+640 INWASVGQA
-649 AINFIRSAISGAA
+649 AINFIKSAISGAA

-722 KSVNWGSVGRQIING
+722 KSVNWGSVGKHIISG
-737 IINGIKGAASM
+737 IVNGIKGAASA
-748 LLNSLKNL
+748 LFNALAGL
-756 AKNALDAA
+756 AKNALNAA
-764 KSALGI
+764 KNALGI
-770 KSPSRRFRDLV
+770 KSPSRRFRDMV

-791 GVDKYSGTA
+791 GVDKYSNTA
-800 AEAVSN
+800 ANAVSN
-806 MSGKLTDAANVS
+806 MSSKLTDAASVS
-818 ALNGKLKAAVNAQS
+818 ALNNKLKAAVSAQS

-838 LSGGNTPAP
+838 LSGKSDKPSEPSG
-847 GNQNNPAIVYIT
+847 QKIVYIT

-869 ITLAQRESMNR
+869 ITLSQREAMNR

>member
-10 IKITGDDTDFKEK
+10 IKIAGDDTDFKNK
-23 VNGLGKTVQSGV
+23 VNGLGNTVQSGI
-35 GKLGNVAKT
+35 GKLGNVVKT
-44 AAVAV
+44 AAVGI

-55 MGGYAIKVGS
+55 VGGYAIKVGS

-76 ISGATGDDLQMLED
+76 ISGATGDDLQMLKD

-128 GVLNLAAASGMDLAS
+128 GVLNLAAASGMELAS

-203 TTSLLSMMAN
+203 TTSLLAMMAN

-294 LNLILNAGVDSAA
+294 LNLILNAGVSNAA
-307 DFEEQLR
+307 DFENQLR
-314 KSAGT
+314 NSGGT
-319 AEQMADTMNDNLAG
+319 AENMANIMNDNLSG
-333 AIKSLK
+333 AMKSLQ
-339 SRFEDL
+339 SRAEAL
-345 GIEIY
+345 GIAIY
-350 QSFENPLKNVV
+350 ESFSVQLKDAVNTAADAL
-361 GVVTESIGKITSGL
+361 GSLTDAFQ
-375 KTGSFE
+375 TGGIE
-381 GMFDQIGN
+381 GAFN
-389 LAQLGAHQLRAQ
+389 QLGILTQQGIQTIIAQ
-401 APAMAKAASE
+401 APAMTQAA
-411 MITSFTNGLIQ
+411 
-422 GIPSAMS
+422 A
-429 TLTSTLAT
+429 
-437 LIPLIAQVLT
+437 
-447 AAIPQLV
+447 
-454 SVGGTIVSSLAQSIM
+454 
-469 TLLPV
+469 
-474 LTSSA
+474 
-479 VEMINSL
+479 EMINNF

-491 QGVPNFL
+491 EGIPNVL
-498 SQALPMLTQFT
+498 AQALPLILQFT

-515 AGLLIDAG
+515 AGTLIDAG

-536 SLPTLIEYIPQIVTN
+536 SLPVLIEYIPQIITN

-558 NAPTILA
+558 NAPQILA
-565 TGVQVITTLALGLIQ
+565 TGVQIIATLALGIIQ
-580 ALPALIASLP
+580 ALPVLIASLP

-601 AFNWIS
+601 AFNWVQ
-607 LGQLIVNGIKNGV
+607 LGQLIVNGVKNGV
-620 ALLGTAL
+620 SLLGTAL
-627 KSAGTAAANAFKA
+627 KSAGTAAANAFKS

-649 AINFIRSAISGAA
+649 AINFIKSAISGAA

-696 KSAITGAASLVA
+696 KSAITGAASSIA

-715 TAGMNAF
+715 TGGMNAF
-722 KSVNWGSVGRQIING
+722 KSVNWGSVGKQIISGIVNG
-737 IINGIKGAASM
+737 ISGAAST
-748 LLNSLKNL
+748 LFNSLRNL
-756 AKNALDAA
+756 AKNALNAA
-764 KSALGI
+764 KNALGI

-791 GVDKYSGTA
+791 GVDKYSNTA
-800 AEAVSN
+800 ADAVSN
-806 MSGKLTDAANVS
+806 MSSKLADAANVS
-818 ALNGKLKAAVNAQS
+818 ALNNKLKAAVSAQS

-838 LSGGNTPAP
+838 LSGKSDKP
-847 GNQNNPAIVYIT
+847 GEANGQQIVYIT

-869 ITLAQRESMNR
+869 ITLSQREAMNR

>member
-10 IKITGDDTDFKEK
+10 IKIEGDDTDFKSK
-23 VNGLGKTVQSGV
+23 VNGLGKTAESGV
-35 GKLGNVAKT
+35 SKLGNVVKT
-44 AAVAV
+44 AAVGI

-55 MGGYAIKVGS
+55 IGGYAIKVGS

-76 ISGATGDDLQMLED
+76 ISGATGDDLQMLKD
-90 TAREMGATTQ
+90 TAQEMGATTQ

-128 GVLNLAAASGMDLAS
+128 GVLNLAAASGMELAS
-143 ASDMVTDYMSAFGM
+143 ASEMVTDYMSAFGM

-168 LAYAQSNANTTAEL
+168 LAYAQSNASTTAEL

-192 NMAAAGQDVET
+192 NMAATGQDVET
-203 TTSLLSMMAN
+203 TTSLLAMMADR
-213 QGLKGSEAG
+213 GLKGSEAG

-241 KIGDTSVAVQDANGN
+241 KIGDTSVAVQNANGN

-294 LNLILNAGVDSAA
+294 LNLILNAGVSNAA
-307 DFEEQLR
+307 DFENQLR
-314 KSAGT
+314 NSSGT
-319 AEQMADTMNDNLAG
+319 AENMANAMNDNLAG
-333 AIKSLK
+333 AMKSLQ
-339 SRFEDL
+339 SRAETFGNAIYESFSVQLKDAVNAAADALGSLTDAFETGGIKGAFNQL
-345 GIEIY
+345 GI
-350 QSFENPLKNVV
+350 
-361 GVVTESIGKITSGL
+361 
-375 KTGSFE
+375 
-381 GMFDQIGN
+381 
-389 LAQLGAHQLRAQ
+389 LAQQGIQTIIAQ
-401 APAMAKAASE
+401 APAMTQAA
-411 MITSFTNGLIQ
+411 
-422 GIPSAMS
+422 
-429 TLTSTLAT
+429 
-437 LIPLIAQVLT
+437 AQ
-447 AAIPQLV
+447 
-454 SVGGTIVSSLAQSIM
+454 
-469 TLLPV
+469 
-474 LTSSA
+474 
-479 VEMINSL
+479 MINNF

-491 QGVPNFL
+491 EGVPNVL
-498 SQALPMLTQFT
+498 AQALPLILQFT

-515 AGLLIDAG
+515 AGTLIDAG

-536 SLPTLIEYIPQIVTN
+536 SLPLLIEYIPQIVTN

-558 NAPTILA
+558 NAPKILA
-565 TGVQVITTLALGLIQ
+565 TGVQILATLALGIIQ
-580 ALPALIASLP
+580 ALPVLIASLP

-607 LGQLIVNGIKNGV
+607 LGQLIVTGV
-620 ALLGTAL
+620 KAGVSLLGTAL
-627 KSAGTAAANAFKA
+627 KSAGTAAANAFRS
-640 INWAGVGQA
+640 INWASVGQA
-649 AINFIRSAISGAA
+649 AINFIKSAISGAA

-722 KSVNWGSVGRQIING
+722 KSVNWGSVGKHIISG
-737 IINGIKGAASM
+737 IVNGIKGAASA
-748 LLNSLKNL
+748 LFNALAGL
-756 AKNALDAA
+756 AKNALNAA
-764 KSALGI
+764 KNALGI
-770 KSPSRRFRDLV
+770 KSPSRRFRDMV

-791 GVDKYSGTA
+791 GVDKYSNTA
-800 AEAVSN
+800 ANAVSN
-806 MSGKLTDAANVS
+806 MSSKLTDAASVS
-818 ALNGKLKAAVNAQS
+818 ALNNKLKAAVSAQS

-838 LSGGNTPAP
+838 LSGKSDKPSEPSG
-847 GNQNNPAIVYIT
+847 QKIVYIT

-869 ITLAQRESMNR
+869 ITLSQREAMNH

>member
-10 IKITGDDTDFKEK
+10 IKIEGDDTDFKSK
-23 VNGLGKTVQSGV
+23 VNDLGKTAESGV
-35 GKLGNVAKT
+35 SKLGSVVKT
-44 AAVAV
+44 AAVGI

-55 MGGYAIKVGS
+55 VGGYAIKVGS

-76 ISGATGDDLQMLED
+76 ISGATGDDLQMLKD
-90 TAREMGATTQ
+90 MAREMGATTQ

-117 WDANQSASALP
+117 WDANQSAAALP
-128 GVLNLAAASGMDLAS
+128 GVLNLAAASGMELAS

-203 TTSLLSMMAN
+203 TTSLLAMMAN

-294 LNLILNAGVDSAA
+294 LNLILNAGVSNAA
-307 DFEEQLR
+307 DFENQLR
-314 KSAGT
+314 NSSGT

-333 AIKSLK
+333 AMKSLQ
-339 SRFEDL
+339 SRAEAFGNAIYESFSVQLKDAVNAAADALGSLTDAFETGGIEGAFNQL
-345 GIEIY
+345 GI
-350 QSFENPLKNVV
+350 
-361 GVVTESIGKITSGL
+361 
-375 KTGSFE
+375 
-381 GMFDQIGN
+381 
-389 LAQLGAHQLRAQ
+389 LAQQGIQTIIAQ
-401 APAMAKAASE
+401 APAMTQAA
-411 MITSFTNGLIQ
+411 
-422 GIPSAMS
+422 
-429 TLTSTLAT
+429 
-437 LIPLIAQVLT
+437 AQ
-447 AAIPQLV
+447 
-454 SVGGTIVSSLAQSIM
+454 
-469 TLLPV
+469 
-474 LTSSA
+474 
-479 VEMINSL
+479 MINNF

-491 QGVPNFL
+491 EGIPNVL
-498 SQALPMLTQFT
+498 AQALPLILQFT

-515 AGLLIDAG
+515 AGTLIDAG

-536 SLPTLIEYIPQIVTN
+536 SLPLLIEYIPQIITN

-558 NAPTILA
+558 NAPKILA
-565 TGVQVITTLALGLIQ
+565 TGVQILATLALGIIQ
-580 ALPALIASLP
+580 ALPVLIASIP

-607 LGQLIVNGIKNGV
+607 LGQLIVNGVKAGV
-620 ALLGTAL
+620 SLLGTAL
-627 KSAGTAAANAFKA
+627 KSAGEAAANAFRS
-640 INWAGVGQA
+640 INWASVGQA
-649 AINFIRSAISGAA
+649 AINFIRSAITGAA
-662 GLVSSGLRSVGTQA
+662 GLVSGGLRSVGTQA
-676 MNAFRSINWASVGRA
+676 MSAFRSINWASVGRA

-696 KSAITGAASLVA
+696 KSAITGAAGLVA

-722 KSVNWGSVGRQIING
+722 KSVNWGSVGRHIISG
-737 IINGIKGAASM
+737 IVNGIKGAASA
-748 LLNSLKNL
+748 LFNALAGL
-756 AKNALDAA
+756 AKNALNAA
-764 KSALGI
+764 KNALGI
-770 KSPSRRFRDLV
+770 KSPSRRFRDMV

-791 GVDKYSGTA
+791 GVDKYSNTA
-800 AEAVSN
+800 ADAVSN
-806 MSGKLTDAANVS
+806 MSSKLTDAANVS
-818 ALNGKLKAAVNAQS
+818 ALNNRLKAAVSAQS

-838 LSGGNTPAP
+838 LSSKSDKPSEPSG
-847 GNQNNPAIVYIT
+847 QQIVYIT

-869 ITLAQRESMNR
+869 ITLSQREAMNR

>member
-10 IKITGDDTDFKEK
+10 IKIEGDDTDFKSK
-23 VNGLGKTVQSGV
+23 VNGLGKTAESGV
-35 GKLGNVAKT
+35 SKLGNVVKP
-44 AAVAV
+44 AAVGI

-55 MGGYAIKVGS
+55 IGGYAIKVGS

-76 ISGATGDDLQMLED
+76 ISGATGDDLQMLKD
-90 TAREMGATTQ
+90 TAQEMGATTQ

-128 GVLNLAAASGMDLAS
+128 GVLNLAAASGMELAS

-203 TTSLLSMMAN
+203 TTSLLAMMAN

-294 LNLILNAGVDSAA
+294 LNLILNAGVSNAA
-307 DFEEQLR
+307 DFENQLR
-314 KSAGT
+314 NSGGT
-319 AEQMADTMNDNLAG
+319 AENMANVMNDNLAG
-333 AIKSLK
+333 AMKSLQ
-339 SRFEDL
+339 SRAEAFGIAIYESFSVQLKDAVNAAADALGSLTDAFETGGIEGAFNQL
-345 GIEIY
+345 GI
-350 QSFENPLKNVV
+350 
-361 GVVTESIGKITSGL
+361 
-375 KTGSFE
+375 
-381 GMFDQIGN
+381 
-389 LAQLGAHQLRAQ
+389 LAQQGIQTIIAQ
-401 APAMAKAASE
+401 APAMTQAATQ
-411 MITSFTNGLIQ
+411 MISNF
-422 GIPSAMS
+422 
-429 TLTSTLAT
+429 
-437 LIPLIAQVLT
+437 
-447 AAIPQLV
+447 
-454 SVGGTIVSSLAQSIM
+454 
-469 TLLPV
+469 
-474 LTSSA
+474 
-479 VEMINSL
+479 

-491 QGVPNFL
+491 EGVPNVL
-498 SQALPMLTQFT
+498 AQALPLILQFT

-515 AGLLIDAG
+515 AGTLIDAG

-536 SLPTLIEYIPQIVTN
+536 SLPLLIEYIPQIVTN

-558 NAPTILA
+558 NAPKILA
-565 TGVQVITTLALGLIQ
+565 TGVQILATLTLGIIQ
-580 ALPALIASLP
+580 ALPVLIASLP

-607 LGQLIVNGIKNGV
+607 LGQLIVKGV
-620 ALLGTAL
+620 KAGVSLLGTAL
-627 KSAGTAAANAFKA
+627 KSAGTAAANAFRS
-640 INWAGVGQA
+640 INWASVGQA
-649 AINFIRSAISGAA
+649 AINFIKSAISGAA

-715 TAGMNAF
+715 TDGMNAF
-722 KSVNWGSVGRQIING
+722 KSVNWGSVGKHIISG
-737 IINGIKGAASM
+737 IVNGIKGAASA
-748 LLNSLKNL
+748 LFNALAGL
-756 AKNALDAA
+756 AKNALNAA
-764 KSALGI
+764 KNALGI
-770 KSPSRRFRDLV
+770 KSPSRRFRDMV

-791 GVDKYSGTA
+791 GVDKYSNTA
-800 AEAVSN
+800 ANAVSN
-806 MSGKLTDAANVS
+806 MSSKLTDAASVS
-818 ALNGKLKAAVNAQS
+818 ALNNKLKAAVSAQS

-838 LSGGNTPAP
+838 LSGKSDKPSEPSG
-847 GNQNNPAIVYIT
+847 QKIVYIT

-869 ITLAQRESMNR
+869 ITLSQREAMNR

>member
-10 IKITGDDTDFKEK
+10 IKIEGDDTDFKSK
-23 VNGLGKTVQSGV
+23 VNGLGKTAESGV
-35 GKLGNVAKT
+35 SKLGNVVKT
-44 AAVAV
+44 AAVGI

-55 MGGYAIKVGS
+55 IGGYAIKVGS

-76 ISGATGDDLQMLED
+76 ISGATGDDLQMLKD
-90 TAREMGATTQ
+90 TAQEMGATTQ

-128 GVLNLAAASGMDLAS
+128 GVLNLAAASGMELAS

-203 TTSLLSMMAN
+203 TTSLLAMMAN

-294 LNLILNAGVDSAA
+294 LNLILNAGVSNAA
-307 DFEEQLR
+307 DFENQLR
-314 KSAGT
+314 NSGGT
-319 AEQMADTMNDNLAG
+319 AENMANVMNDNLAG
-333 AIKSLK
+333 AMKSLQ
-339 SRFEDL
+339 SRAEAFGIAIYESFSVQLKDAVNAAADALGSLTDAFETGGIEGAFNQL
-345 GIEIY
+345 GI
-350 QSFENPLKNVV
+350 
-361 GVVTESIGKITSGL
+361 
-375 KTGSFE
+375 
-381 GMFDQIGN
+381 
-389 LAQLGAHQLRAQ
+389 LAQQGIQTIIAQ
-401 APAMAKAASE
+401 APAMTQAATQ
-411 MITSFTNGLIQ
+411 MISNF
-422 GIPSAMS
+422 
-429 TLTSTLAT
+429 
-437 LIPLIAQVLT
+437 
-447 AAIPQLV
+447 
-454 SVGGTIVSSLAQSIM
+454 
-469 TLLPV
+469 
-474 LTSSA
+474 
-479 VEMINSL
+479 

-491 QGVPNFL
+491 EGVPNVL
-498 SQALPMLTQFT
+498 AQALPLILQFT

-515 AGLLIDAG
+515 AGTLIDAG

-536 SLPTLIEYIPQIVTN
+536 SLPLLIEYIPQIVTN

-558 NAPTILA
+558 NAPKILA
-565 TGVQVITTLALGLIQ
+565 TGVQILATLTLGIIQ
-580 ALPALIASLP
+580 ALPVLIASLP

-607 LGQLIVNGIKNGV
+607 LGQLIVKGV
-620 ALLGTAL
+620 KAGVSLLGTAL
-627 KSAGTAAANAFKA
+627 KSAGTAAANAFRS
-640 INWAGVGQA
+640 IHWASVGQA

-722 KSVNWGSVGRQIING
+722 KSVNWGSVGKHIISG
-737 IINGIKGAASM
+737 IVNGIKGAASA
-748 LLNSLKNL
+748 LFNALAGL
-756 AKNALDAA
+756 AKNALNAA
-764 KSALGI
+764 KNALGI
-770 KSPSRRFRDLV
+770 KSPSRRFRDMV

-791 GVDKYSGTA
+791 GVDKYSNTA
-800 AEAVSN
+800 ANAVSN
-806 MSGKLTDAANVS
+806 MSSKLTDAASVS
-818 ALNGKLKAAVNAQS
+818 ALNNKLKAAVSAQS

-838 LSGGNTPAP
+838 LSGKSDKPSEPSG
-847 GNQNNPAIVYIT
+847 QKIVYIT

-869 ITLAQRESMNR
+869 ITLSQREAMNR

>member
-10 IKITGDDTDFKEK
+10 IKIEGDDTDFKGK
-23 VNGLGKTVQSGV
+23 VNGLGKAAESGV
-35 GKLGNVAKT
+35 SKLGNVVKT
-44 AAVAV
+44 AAVGI

-55 MGGYAIKVGS
+55 IGGYAIKVGS

-76 ISGATGDDLQMLED
+76 ISGATGDDLQMLKD
-90 TAREMGATTQ
+90 TAKEMGATTQ

-117 WDANQSASALP
+117 WDANQSAAALP
-128 GVLNLAAASGMDLAS
+128 GVLNLAAASGMELAS

-203 TTSLLSMMAN
+203 TTSLLAMMAN

-294 LNLILNAGVDSAA
+294 LNLILNAGVSNAA
-307 DFEEQLR
+307 DFENQLR
-314 KSAGT
+314 NSGGT
-319 AEQMADTMNDNLAG
+319 AENMANVMNDNLAG
-333 AIKSLK
+333 AMKSLQ
-339 SRFEDL
+339 SRAEAFGIAVYESFSVQLKDAVNAAADALGSLTDAFETGGIEGAFNQL
-345 GIEIY
+345 GILTQQGI
-350 QSFENPLKNVV
+350 Q
-361 GVVTESIGKITSGL
+361 TII
-375 KTGSFE
+375 
-381 GMFDQIGN
+381 
-389 LAQLGAHQLRAQ
+389 AQ
-401 APAMAKAASE
+401 APAMTQAA
-411 MITSFTNGLIQ
+411 
-422 GIPSAMS
+422 
-429 TLTSTLAT
+429 
-437 LIPLIAQVLT
+437 AQ
-447 AAIPQLV
+447 
-454 SVGGTIVSSLAQSIM
+454 
-469 TLLPV
+469 
-474 LTSSA
+474 
-479 VEMINSL
+479 MINNF

-491 QGVPNFL
+491 EGVPNVL
-498 SQALPMLTQFT
+498 AQALPLILQFT

-515 AGLLIDAG
+515 AGTLIDAG

-536 SLPTLIEYIPQIVTN
+536 SLPLLIEYIPQIITN

-558 NAPTILA
+558 NAPKILA
-565 TGVQVITTLALGLIQ
+565 TGVQILATLALGIIQ
-580 ALPALIASLP
+580 ALPVLIASLP

-607 LGQLIVNGIKNGV
+607 LGQLIVNGVKAGV
-620 ALLGTAL
+620 SLLGTAL
-627 KSAGTAAANAFKA
+627 KSAGAAAANAFRS
-640 INWAGVGQA
+640 INWASVGRA

-676 MNAFRSINWASVGRA
+676 MSAFRSINWASVGRA

-696 KSAITGAASLVA
+696 KSAITGAAGLVA

-722 KSVNWGSVGRQIING
+722 KSVNWGSVGKHIISG
-737 IINGIKGAASM
+737 IVSGIKGAASA
-748 LLNSLKNL
+748 LFNALAGL
-756 AKNALDAA
+756 AKNALNAA
-764 KSALGI
+764 KNALGI

-791 GVDKYSGTA
+791 GVDKYSNTA
-800 AEAVSN
+800 ADAVAS
-806 MSGKLTDAANVS
+806 MSSKLTDAANVS
-818 ALNGKLKAAVNAQS
+818 ALNNKLKAAVSAQS

-838 LSGGNTPAP
+838 LSGKSDKPSEPSG
-847 GNQNNPAIVYIT
+847 QQIVYIT

-869 ITLAQRESMNR
+869 ITLSQREAMNR

-887 RLVKNA
+887 RLLKNA

>member
-10 IKITGDDTDFKEK
+10 IKIAGDDTDFKEK

-44 AAVAV
+44 AAVGI

-55 MGGYAIKVGS
+55 IGGYAIKVGS

-76 ISGATGDDLQMLED
+76 ISGATGDDLQMLKD
-90 TAREMGATTQ
+90 TAQEMGATTQ

-128 GVLNLAAASGMDLAS
+128 GVLNLAAASGMELAS

-203 TTSLLSMMAN
+203 TTSLLAMMAN

-294 LNLILNAGVDSAA
+294 LNLILNAGVSNAA
-307 DFEEQLR
+307 DFENQLR
-314 KSAGT
+314 NSGGT
-319 AEQMADTMNDNLAG
+319 AENMANVMNDNLAG
-333 AIKSLK
+333 AMKSLQ
-339 SRFEDL
+339 SRAETFGNAIYESFSVQLKDAVNTAADALGSLTDAFKTGGIEGAFNQL
-345 GIEIY
+345 GI
-350 QSFENPLKNVV
+350 
-361 GVVTESIGKITSGL
+361 
-375 KTGSFE
+375 
-381 GMFDQIGN
+381 
-389 LAQLGAHQLRAQ
+389 LAQQGIQTIIAQ
-401 APAMAKAASE
+401 APAMTQAA
-411 MITSFTNGLIQ
+411 
-422 GIPSAMS
+422 
-429 TLTSTLAT
+429 
-437 LIPLIAQVLT
+437 AQ
-447 AAIPQLV
+447 
-454 SVGGTIVSSLAQSIM
+454 
-469 TLLPV
+469 
-474 LTSSA
+474 
-479 VEMINSL
+479 MINNF

-491 QGVPNFL
+491 EGIPNVL
-498 SQALPMLTQFT
+498 AQALPLILQFT

-515 AGLLIDAG
+515 AGTLIDAG

-536 SLPTLIEYIPQIVTN
+536 SLPLLIEYIPPIVTN

-558 NAPTILA
+558 NAPKILA
-565 TGVQVITTLALGLIQ
+565 TGVQILATLALGIIQ
-580 ALPALIASLP
+580 ALPVLIASLP
-590 NIILAIVNVFS
+590 NIILAIANVFS

-607 LGQLIVNGIKNGV
+607 LGQLIVNGVKAGV
-620 ALLGTAL
+620 SLLGTAL
-627 KSAGTAAANAFKA
+627 KSAGTAAANAFRS
-640 INWAGVGQA
+640 INWASVGQA
-649 AINFIRSAISGAA
+649 AINFIKSAISGAA

-722 KSVNWGSVGRQIING
+722 KSVNWGSVGKHIISG
-737 IINGIKGAASM
+737 IVNGIKGAASA
-748 LLNSLKNL
+748 LFNALAGL
-756 AKNALDAA
+756 AKNALNAA
-764 KSALGI
+764 KNALGI
-770 KSPSRRFRDLV
+770 KSPSRRFRDMV

-791 GVDKYSGTA
+791 GVDKYSNTA
-800 AEAVSN
+800 ANAVSN
-806 MSGKLTDAANVS
+806 MSSKLTDAASVS
-818 ALNGKLKAAVNAQS
+818 ALNNKLKAAVSAQS

-838 LSGGNTPAP
+838 LSGKSDKPSEPSG
-847 GNQNNPAIVYIT
+847 QKIIYIT

-869 ITLAQRESMNR
+869 ITLSQREAMNR

>member
-10 IKITGDDTDFKEK
+10 IKIEGDDTDFKSK
-23 VNGLGKTVQSGV
+23 VNGLGKTAESGV
-35 GKLGNVAKT
+35 SKLGNVVKT
-44 AAVAV
+44 AAVGI

-55 MGGYAIKVGS
+55 IGGYAIKVGS

-76 ISGATGDDLQMLED
+76 ISGATGDDLQMLKD
-90 TAREMGATTQ
+90 TAQEMGATTQ

-128 GVLNLAAASGMDLAS
+128 GVLNLAAASGMELAS

-203 TTSLLSMMAN
+203 TTSLLAMMAN

-294 LNLILNAGVDSAA
+294 LNLILNAGVSNAA
-307 DFEEQLR
+307 DFENQLR
-314 KSAGT
+314 NSGGT
-319 AEQMADTMNDNLAG
+319 AENMANVMNDNLAG
-333 AIKSLK
+333 AMKSLQ
-339 SRFEDL
+339 SRAEAFGIAIYESFSVQLKDAVNAAADALGSLTDAFETGGIEGAFNQL
-345 GIEIY
+345 GI
-350 QSFENPLKNVV
+350 
-361 GVVTESIGKITSGL
+361 
-375 KTGSFE
+375 
-381 GMFDQIGN
+381 
-389 LAQLGAHQLRAQ
+389 LAQQGIQTIIAQ
-401 APAMAKAASE
+401 APAMTQAATQ
-411 MITSFTNGLIQ
+411 MISNF
-422 GIPSAMS
+422 
-429 TLTSTLAT
+429 
-437 LIPLIAQVLT
+437 
-447 AAIPQLV
+447 
-454 SVGGTIVSSLAQSIM
+454 
-469 TLLPV
+469 
-474 LTSSA
+474 
-479 VEMINSL
+479 

-491 QGVPNFL
+491 EGVPNVL
-498 SQALPMLTQFT
+498 AQALPLILQFT

-515 AGLLIDAG
+515 AGTLIDAG

-536 SLPTLIEYIPQIVTN
+536 SLPLLIEYIPQIITN

-558 NAPTILA
+558 NAPKILA
-565 TGVQVITTLALGLIQ
+565 TGVQILATLALGIIQ
-580 ALPALIASLP
+580 ALPVLIASIP

-607 LGQLIVNGIKNGV
+607 LGQLIVKGV
-620 ALLGTAL
+620 KAGVSLLGTAL
-627 KSAGTAAANAFKA
+627 KSAGTAAANAFRS
-640 INWAGVGQA
+640 INWASVGQA
-649 AINFIRSAISGAA
+649 AINFIKSAISGAA

-722 KSVNWGSVGRQIING
+722 KSVNWGSVGKHIISG
-737 IINGIKGAASM
+737 IVNGIKGAASA
-748 LLNSLKNL
+748 LFNALAGL
-756 AKNALDAA
+756 AKNALNAA
-764 KSALGI
+764 KNALGI
-770 KSPSRRFRDLV
+770 KSPSRRFRDMV

-791 GVDKYSGTA
+791 GVDKYSNTA
-800 AEAVSN
+800 ANAVSN
-806 MSGKLTDAANVS
+806 MSSKLTDAASVS
-818 ALNGKLKAAVNAQS
+818 ALNNKLKAAVSAQS

-838 LSGGNTPAP
+838 LSGKSDKPSEPSG
-847 GNQNNPAIVYIT
+847 QKIVYIT

-869 ITLAQRESMNR
+869 ITLSQREAMNH

>member
-10 IKITGDDTDFKEK
+10 IKIEGDDTDFKSK
-23 VNGLGKTVQSGV
+23 VNGLGKTAESGV
-35 GKLGNVAKT
+35 SKLGNVVKT
-44 AAVAV
+44 AAVGI

-55 MGGYAIKVGS
+55 IGGYAIKVGS

-76 ISGATGDDLQMLED
+76 ISGATGDDLQMLKD
-90 TAREMGATTQ
+90 TAQEMGATTQ

-128 GVLNLAAASGMDLAS
+128 GVLNLAAASGMELAS

-203 TTSLLSMMAN
+203 TTSLLAMMAN

-294 LNLILNAGVDSAA
+294 LNLILNAGVSNAA
-307 DFEEQLR
+307 DFENQLR
-314 KSAGT
+314 NSGGT
-319 AEQMADTMNDNLAG
+319 AENMANVMNDNLAG
-333 AIKSLK
+333 AMKSLQ
-339 SRFEDL
+339 SRAETFGNAIYESFSVQLKDAVNAAADALGSLTDAFETGGIEGAFNQL
-345 GIEIY
+345 GI
-350 QSFENPLKNVV
+350 
-361 GVVTESIGKITSGL
+361 
-375 KTGSFE
+375 
-381 GMFDQIGN
+381 
-389 LAQLGAHQLRAQ
+389 LAQQGIQTIIAQ
-401 APAMAKAASE
+401 APAMTQAA
-411 MITSFTNGLIQ
+411 
-422 GIPSAMS
+422 
-429 TLTSTLAT
+429 
-437 LIPLIAQVLT
+437 AQ
-447 AAIPQLV
+447 
-454 SVGGTIVSSLAQSIM
+454 
-469 TLLPV
+469 
-474 LTSSA
+474 
-479 VEMINSL
+479 MINNF

-491 QGVPNFL
+491 EGVPNVL
-498 SQALPMLTQFT
+498 AQALPLILQFT

-515 AGLLIDAG
+515 AGTLIDAG

-536 SLPTLIEYIPQIVTN
+536 SLPLLIEYIPQIITN

-558 NAPTILA
+558 NAPKILA
-565 TGVQVITTLALGLIQ
+565 TGVQILATLALGIIQ
-580 ALPALIASLP
+580 ALPVLIASIP

-607 LGQLIVNGIKNGV
+607 LGQLIVNGVKAGV
-620 ALLGTAL
+620 SLLGTAL
-627 KSAGTAAANAFKA
+627 KSAGTAAANAFRS

-696 KSAITGAASLVA
+696 KSAITGAAGLVA

-722 KSVNWGSVGRQIING
+722 KSVNWGSVGKHIISG
-737 IINGIKGAASM
+737 IVNGIKGAASA
-748 LLNSLKNL
+748 LFNALAGL
-756 AKNALDAA
+756 AKNALNAA
-764 KSALGI
+764 KNALGI

>member
-10 IKITGDDTDFKEK
+10 IKIEGDDTDFKGK
-23 VNGLGKTVQSGV
+23 VNDLGKTAESGV
-35 GKLGNVAKT
+35 SKLGSVVKT
-44 AAVAV
+44 AAVGI

-55 MGGYAIKVGS
+55 VGGYAIKVGS

-76 ISGATGDDLQMLED
+76 ISGATGDDLQMLKD
-90 TAREMGATTQ
+90 TAQEMGATTQ

-128 GVLNLAAASGMDLAS
+128 GVLNLAAASGMELAS

-203 TTSLLSMMAN
+203 TTSLLAMMAN

-294 LNLILNAGVDSAA
+294 LNLILNAGVSNAA
-307 DFEEQLR
+307 DFENQLR
-314 KSAGT
+314 NSGGT
-319 AEQMADTMNDNLAG
+319 AENMANVMNDNLAG
-333 AIKSLK
+333 AMKSLQ
-339 SRFEDL
+339 SRAETFGNAIYESFSVQLKDAVNTAADALGSLTDAFETGGIEGAFNQL
-345 GIEIY
+345 GI
-350 QSFENPLKNVV
+350 
-361 GVVTESIGKITSGL
+361 
-375 KTGSFE
+375 
-381 GMFDQIGN
+381 
-389 LAQLGAHQLRAQ
+389 LAQQGIQTIIAQ
-401 APAMAKAASE
+401 APAMTQAA
-411 MITSFTNGLIQ
+411 
-422 GIPSAMS
+422 
-429 TLTSTLAT
+429 
-437 LIPLIAQVLT
+437 AQ
-447 AAIPQLV
+447 
-454 SVGGTIVSSLAQSIM
+454 
-469 TLLPV
+469 
-474 LTSSA
+474 
-479 VEMINSL
+479 MINNF

-491 QGVPNFL
+491 EGIPNVL
-498 SQALPMLTQFT
+498 AQALPLILQFT

-515 AGLLIDAG
+515 AGTLIDAG

-536 SLPTLIEYIPQIVTN
+536 SLPLLIEYIPQIVTN

-558 NAPTILA
+558 NAPKILA
-565 TGVQVITTLALGLIQ
+565 TGVQILATLALGIIQ
-580 ALPALIASLP
+580 ALPVLIASLP

-607 LGQLIVNGIKNGV
+607 LGQLIVNGVSAGV
-620 ALLGTAL
+620 SLLGTAL
-627 KSAGTAAANAFKA
+627 KSAGTAAANAFRS
-640 INWAGVGQA
+640 INWASVGQA
-649 AINFIRSAISGAA
+649 AINFIKSAITGAA

-676 MNAFRSINWASVGRA
+676 MSAFRSINWASVGRA

-696 KSAITGAASLVA
+696 KSAITGAAGLVA

-722 KSVNWGSVGRQIING
+722 KNVNWGSVGKHIISG
-737 IINGIKGAASM
+737 IVNGIKGAASA
-748 LLNSLKNL
+748 LFNALAGL
-756 AKNALDAA
+756 AKNALNAA
-764 KSALGI
+764 KNALGI

-791 GVDKYSGTA
+791 GVDKYSNTA
-800 AEAVSN
+800 ADAVSN
-806 MSGKLTDAANVS
+806 MSSKLTDAANVS
-818 ALNGKLKAAVNAQS
+818 ALNNKLKTAVSAQS

-838 LSGGNTPAP
+838 LSGKSDKPSEPSG
-847 GNQNNPAIVYIT
+847 QQIVYIT

-869 ITLAQRESMNR
+869 ITLSQREAMNR